1 MSKRCVPLGILLCLG
16 VLILVLFPAQAQA
29 KRKTVRANTIKAL
42 EQATKKLAKTGGII
56 WLGDRTYRLKKSI
69 VIPSHV
75 TIRGKKKT
83 VIDGSLLRG
92 RTAFVTR
99 DTREVHIR
107 WIHFTKMKKGS
118 AIKGIRSRNMRI
130 TDCTFSGGDYG
141 VSFEG
146 CYRPIVSKNT
156 FTKLGQ
162 PVRFTVSRK
171 MVKKTIKRNRRIQ
184 IKKYTKIVKNS
195 ITAQRI
201 KQMKN
206 NTVLKVKHYYVTF
219 SNDGKTKKRLF
230 YYRDKTDNNLYLKPE
245 TRPYRER
252 YTDEPTYRG
261 NTKGYYQLRSYMEQ
275 LEYCGGGT
283 LTLKKGT
290 YCISNAVCIP
300 SNVKIVFEDGVVIRK
315 TKAIYQTELDNHK
328 VIFTFVPP
336 SKAKVKEAIGGY
348 GGTHDVTMTG
358 IGNVVIDCN
367 NKLPGR
373 GMDLGHC
380 RNIVIE
386 NLTFHNQYGS
396 HYIELNS
403 SDHVTVKNCN
413 FWKFRDYKGDTYKEA
428 INIDGTDYAV
438 NGFNHVWSKH
448 DKTICYNIEITGCKF
463 TDLGTAIGSHTY
475 LADQGQQRYHTN
487 IQIRNNIFYGSTNCA
502 IRALNW
508 RNVVIADNSFRDI
521 GIQNGAKNF
530 SIFMGGVVDATVTRN
545 AFANV
550 YVPITVRQQIQ
561 YALERKAGYP
571 VSECLLT
578 DRNWKDMLHTNIIY
592 GAVFKAAVRY
602 TKDLELKQKTLKYF
616 KE

>member
-1 MSKRCVPLGILLCLG
+1 MLLLLP
-16 VLILVLFPAQAQA
+16 VQAQA
-29 KRKTVRANTIKAL
+29 KRRSVQANSVSAL
-42 EQATKKLAKTGGII
+42 EQATKKLEKTGGII
-56 WLGDRTYRLKKSI
+56 WLGNRTYRLKKSI
-69 VIPSHV
+69 MIPSNV
-75 TIRGKKKT
+75 TIRGRKKT
-83 VIDGSLLRG
+83 VIDGSMLKG
-92 RTAFVTR
+92 RTAFVTK
-99 DTREVHIR
+99 DSKEVHVR
-107 WIHFTKMKKGS
+107 WIHFTKMQKGS
-118 AIKGIRSRNMRI
+118 AVKGIRSRNMRI
-130 TDCTFSGGDYG
+130 TDCSFTGGDYG

-146 CYRPIVSKNT
+146 CYRPIVSSNT

-162 PVRFTVSRK
+162 PIRFTISK
-171 MVKKTIKRNRRIQ
+171 KTVKKRAGRRIIKRTVI
-184 IKKYTKIVKNS
+184 TKNS
-195 ITAQRI
+195 ITAKRI
-201 KQMKN
+201 AQMKK
-206 NTVLKVKHYYVTF
+206 NTVKKVTHYYVTF
-219 SNDGKTKKRLF
+219 SNDGKKQKRLF
-230 YYRDKTDNNLYLKPE
+230 YYRDKSDNNLYLRPE

-252 YTDEPTYRG
+252 YTDEDTYRG

-290 YCISNAVCIP
+290 YYISNAVCIP
-300 SNVKIVFEDGVVIRK
+300 SNVKIVFEDGVVIKK

-328 VIFTFVPP
+328 VIFIFVPP
-336 SKAKVKEAIGGY
+336 SKEKKKESVSGY

-373 GMDLGHC
+373 GMDMGHC

-403 SDHVTVKNCN
+403 SQNVIVRNCN

-448 DKTICYNIEITGCKF
+448 DKMVCQNIEITNCKF

-475 LADQGQQRYHTN
+475 VANQGQQCYHTN
-487 IQIRNNIFYGSTNCA
+487 IRITNNVFFGSTNCA

-508 RNVVIADNSFRDI
+508 KNVLIADNSFRDI

-530 SIFMGGVVDATVTRN
+530 SIFMGGVIDATVTRN

-550 YVPITVRQQIQ
+550 YVPVTIRQQIQ
-561 YALERKAGYP
+561 YELERKAGYP
-571 VSECLLT
+571 ISECQITDKNWEDLL
-578 DRNWKDMLHTNIIY
+578 RTNVIY

-602 TKDLELKQKTLKYF
+602 TKDLQLTDKTLKYF
-616 KE
+616 YE

>member
-1 MSKRCVPLGILLCLG
+1 MKRRCVPLGIIAGLG
-16 VLILVLFPAQAQA
+16 VLMLLLLPVQAQA
-29 KRKTVRANTIKAL
+29 KRRSVQANSVSAL
-42 EQATKKLAKTGGII
+42 EQATKKLEKTGGII
-56 WLGDRTYRLKKSI
+56 WLGNRTYRLKKSI
-69 VIPSHV
+69 MIPSNV
-75 TIRGKKKT
+75 TIRGRKKT
-83 VIDGSLLRG
+83 VIDGSMLKG
-92 RTAFVTR
+92 RTAFVTK
-99 DTREVHIR
+99 DSKEVHVR
-107 WIHFTKMKKGS
+107 WIHFTKMQKGS
-118 AIKGIRSRNMRI
+118 AVKGIRSRNMRI
-130 TDCTFSGGDYG
+130 TDCSFTGGDYG

-146 CYRPIVSKNT
+146 CYRPIVSSNT

-162 PVRFTVSRK
+162 PIRFTISK
-171 MVKKTIKRNRRIQ
+171 KTVKKRAGRRIIKRTVI
-184 IKKYTKIVKNS
+184 TKNS
-195 ITAQRI
+195 ITAKRI
-201 KQMKN
+201 AQMKK
-206 NTVLKVKHYYVTF
+206 NTVKKVTHYYVTF
-219 SNDGKTKKRLF
+219 SNDGKKQKRLF
-230 YYRDKTDNNLYLKPE
+230 YYRDKSDNNLYLRPE

-252 YTDEPTYRG
+252 YTDEDTYRG

-290 YCISNAVCIP
+290 YYISNAVCIP
-300 SNVKIVFEDGVVIRK
+300 SNVKIVFEDGVVIKK

-328 VIFTFVPP
+328 VIFIFVPP
-336 SKAKVKEAIGGY
+336 SKEKKKESVSGY

-373 GMDLGHC
+373 GMDMGHC

-403 SDHVTVKNCN
+403 SQNVIVRNCN

-448 DKTICYNIEITGCKF
+448 DKTVCQNIEITNCKF

-475 LADQGQQRYHTN
+475 VANQGQQCYHTN
-487 IQIRNNIFYGSTNCA
+487 IRITNNVFFGSTNCA

-508 RNVVIADNSFRDI
+508 KNVLIADNSFRDI

-530 SIFMGGVVDATVTRN
+530 SIFMGGVIDATVTRN

-550 YVPITVRQQIQ
+550 YVPVTIRQQIQ
-561 YALERKAGYP
+561 YELERKAGYP
-571 VSECLLT
+571 ISECQITDKNWEDLL
-578 DRNWKDMLHTNIIY
+578 RTNVIY

-602 TKDLELKQKTLKYF
+602 TKDLQLTDKTLKYF
-616 KE
+616 YE

>member
-1 MSKRCVPLGILLCLG
+1 MLLLLP
-16 VLILVLFPAQAQA
+16 VQAQA
-29 KRKTVRANTIKAL
+29 KRRSVQANSVSAL
-42 EQATKKLAKTGGII
+42 EQATKKLEKTGGII
-56 WLGDRTYRLKKSI
+56 WLGNRTYRLKKSI
-69 VIPSHV
+69 MIPSNV
-75 TIRGKKKT
+75 TIRGRKKT
-83 VIDGSLLRG
+83 VIDGSMLKG
-92 RTAFVTR
+92 RTAFVTK
-99 DTREVHIR
+99 DSKEVHVR
-107 WIHFTKMKKGS
+107 WIHFTKMQKGS
-118 AIKGIRSRNMRI
+118 AVKGIRSRNMRI
-130 TDCTFSGGDYG
+130 TDCSFTGGDYG

-146 CYRPIVSKNT
+146 CYRPIVSSNT

-162 PVRFTVSRK
+162 PIRFTISK
-171 MVKKTIKRNRRIQ
+171 KTVKKRAGRRIIKRTVI
-184 IKKYTKIVKNS
+184 TKNS
-195 ITAQRI
+195 ITAKRI
-201 KQMKN
+201 AQMKK
-206 NTVLKVKHYYVTF
+206 NTVKKVTHYYVTF
-219 SNDGKTKKRLF
+219 SNDGKKQKRLF
-230 YYRDKTDNNLYLKPE
+230 YYRDKSDNNLYLRPE

-252 YTDEPTYRG
+252 YTDEDTYRG

-290 YCISNAVCIP
+290 YYISNAVCIP
-300 SNVKIVFEDGVVIRK
+300 SNVKIVFEDGVVIKK

-328 VIFTFVPP
+328 VIFIFVPP
-336 SKAKVKEAIGGY
+336 SKEKKKESVSGY

-373 GMDLGHC
+373 GMDMGHC

-403 SDHVTVKNCN
+403 SQNVIVRNCN

-448 DKTICYNIEITGCKF
+448 DKTVCQNIEITNCKF

-475 LADQGQQRYHTN
+475 VANQGQQCYHTN
-487 IQIRNNIFYGSTNCA
+487 IRITNNVFFGSTNCA

-508 RNVVIADNSFRDI
+508 KNVLIADNSFRDI

-530 SIFMGGVVDATVTRN
+530 SIFMGGVIDETVTRN

-550 YVPITVRQQIQ
+550 YVPVTIRQQIQ
-561 YALERKAGYP
+561 YELERKAGYP
-571 VSECLLT
+571 ISECQITDKNWEDLL
-578 DRNWKDMLHTNIIY
+578 RTNVIY

-602 TKDLELKQKTLKYF
+602 TKDLQLTDKTLKYF
-616 KE
+616 YE

>member
-1 MSKRCVPLGILLCLG
+1 MLLLLP
-16 VLILVLFPAQAQA
+16 VQAQA
-29 KRKTVRANTIKAL
+29 KRRSVQANSVSAL
-42 EQATKKLAKTGGII
+42 EQATKKLEKTGGII
-56 WLGDRTYRLKKSI
+56 WLGNRTYRLKKSI
-69 VIPSHV
+69 MIPSNV
-75 TIRGKKKT
+75 TIRGRKKT
-83 VIDGSLLRG
+83 VIDGSMLKG
-92 RTAFVTR
+92 RTAFVTK
-99 DTREVHIR
+99 DSKEVHVR
-107 WIHFTKMKKGS
+107 WIHFTKMQKGS
-118 AIKGIRSRNMRI
+118 AVKGIRSRNMRI
-130 TDCTFSGGDYG
+130 TDCSFTGGDYG

-146 CYRPIVSKNT
+146 CYRPIVSSNT

-162 PVRFTVSRK
+162 PIRFTISK
-171 MVKKTIKRNRRIQ
+171 KTVKKRAGRRIIKRTVI
-184 IKKYTKIVKNS
+184 TKNS
-195 ITAQRI
+195 ITAKRI
-201 KQMKN
+201 AQMKK
-206 NTVLKVKHYYVTF
+206 NTVKKVTHYYVTF
-219 SNDGKTKKRLF
+219 SNDGKKQKRLF
-230 YYRDKTDNNLYLKPE
+230 YYRDKSDNNLYLRPE

-252 YTDEPTYRG
+252 YTDEDTYRG

-290 YCISNAVCIP
+290 YYISNAVCIP
-300 SNVKIVFEDGVVIRK
+300 SNVKIVFEDGVVIKK

-328 VIFTFVPP
+328 VIFIFVPP
-336 SKAKVKEAIGGY
+336 SKEKKKESVSGY

-373 GMDLGHC
+373 GMDMGHC

-403 SDHVTVKNCN
+403 SQNVIVRNCN

-448 DKTICYNIEITGCKF
+448 DKTVCQNIEITNCKF

-475 LADQGQQRYHTN
+475 VANQGQQCYHTN
-487 IQIRNNIFYGSTNCA
+487 IRITNNVFFGSTNCA

-508 RNVVIADNSFRDI
+508 KNVLIADNSFRDI

-530 SIFMGGVVDATVTRN
+530 SIFMGGVIDATVTRN

-550 YVPITVRQQIQ
+550 YVPVTIRQQIQ
-561 YALERKAGYP
+561 HELERKAGYP
-571 VSECLLT
+571 ISECQITDKNWEDLL
-578 DRNWKDMLHTNIIY
+578 RTNVIY

-602 TKDLELKQKTLKYF
+602 TKDLQLTDKTLKYF
-616 KE
+616 YE

>member
-1 MSKRCVPLGILLCLG
+1 MRRRCVPLGIIAGLG
-16 VLILVLFPAQAQA
+16 VLMLLLLPVQAQA
-29 KRKTVRANTIKAL
+29 KRRSVQANSVSVL
-42 EQATKKLAKTGGII
+42 EQATKKLEKTGGII
-56 WLGDRTYRLKKSI
+56 WLGNRTYRLKKSI
-69 VIPSHV
+69 MIPSNV
-75 TIRGKKKT
+75 TIRGRKKT
-83 VIDGSLLRG
+83 VIDGSLLKG

-99 DTREVHIR
+99 DTKEVHVR
-107 WIHFTKMKKGS
+107 WIHFTKMQKGS
-118 AIKGIRSRNMRI
+118 AVKGIRSRNMRI
-130 TDCTFSGGDYG
+130 TDCSFTGGDYG

-146 CYRPIVSKNT
+146 CYRPIVSNNT
-156 FTKLGQ
+156 FTQLGQ
-162 PVRFTVSRK
+162 PIRFTISK
-171 MVKKTIKRNRRIQ
+171 KIVKKRAGRRIIKR
-184 IKKYTKIVKNS
+184 TVIVKNS
-195 ITAQRI
+195 ITAKRI
-201 KQMKN
+201 AQMKN
-206 NTVLKVKHYYVTF
+206 NTVKKVTHYYVTF
-219 SNDGKTKKRLF
+219 SNDGKKQKRLF
-230 YYRDKTDNNLYLKPE
+230 YYRDKSDNNLYLRPE

-252 YTDEPTYRG
+252 YTDEDTYRG

-290 YCISNAVCIP
+290 YYISNAVCIP
-300 SNVKIVFEDGVVIRK
+300 SNVKIVFEDGVVIKK

-328 VIFTFVPP
+328 VIFIFVPP
-336 SKAKVKEAIGGY
+336 SKAKKKEAVSGY

-373 GMDLGHC
+373 GMDMGHC

-403 SDHVTVKNCN
+403 SQNVIVRNCN

-448 DKTICYNIEITGCKF
+448 DKTVCQNVEITNCKF

-475 LADQGQQRYHTN
+475 IANQGQQCYHTN
-487 IQIRNNIFYGSTNCA
+487 IRITNNVFFGSTNCA

-508 RNVVIADNSFRDI
+508 KNVLIADNSFRDI

-530 SIFMGGVVDATVTRN
+530 SIFMGGVIDTTVTRN

-550 YVPITVRQQIQ
+550 YVPVTIRQQVQ
-561 YALERKAGYP
+561 YELERKAGYP
-571 VSECLLT
+571 ISECQITDQNWVDLL
-578 DRNWKDMLHTNIIY
+578 NTNIIY

-602 TKDLELKQKTLKYF
+602 TKDLQLTDKTLKYF
-616 KE
+616 YE

>member
-1 MSKRCVPLGILLCLG
+1 MRRRCVPLGIIAGLG
-16 VLILVLFPAQAQA
+16 VLMLLLLPVQVQA
-29 KRKTVRANTIKAL
+29 KRRSVQANSVSAL
-42 EQATKKLAKTGGII
+42 EQATKKLEKTGGII
-56 WLGDRTYRLKKSI
+56 WLGNRTYRLKKSI
-69 VIPSHV
+69 MIPSNV
-75 TIRGKKKT
+75 TIRGRKKT
-83 VIDGSLLRG
+83 VIDGSMLKG
-92 RTAFVTR
+92 RTAFVTK
-99 DTREVHIR
+99 DSKEVHVR
-107 WIHFTKMKKGS
+107 WIHFTKMQKGS
-118 AIKGIRSRNMRI
+118 AVKGIRSRNMRI
-130 TDCTFSGGDYG
+130 TDCSFTGGDYG

-146 CYRPIVSKNT
+146 CYRPIVSSNT

-162 PVRFTVSRK
+162 PIRFTISK
-171 MVKKTIKRNRRIQ
+171 KTVKKRAGRRIIKRTVI
-184 IKKYTKIVKNS
+184 TKNS
-195 ITAQRI
+195 ITAKRI
-201 KQMKN
+201 AQMKK
-206 NTVLKVKHYYVTF
+206 NTVKKVTHYYVTF
-219 SNDGKTKKRLF
+219 SNDGKKQKRLF
-230 YYRDKTDNNLYLKPE
+230 YYRDKSDNNLYLRPE

-252 YTDEPTYRG
+252 YTDEDTYRG

-290 YCISNAVCIP
+290 YYISNAVCIP
-300 SNVKIVFEDGVVIRK
+300 SNVKIVFEDGVVIKK

-328 VIFTFVPP
+328 VIFIFVPP
-336 SKAKVKEAIGGY
+336 SKEKKKESVSGY

-373 GMDLGHC
+373 GMDMGHC

-403 SDHVTVKNCN
+403 SQNVIVRNCN

-448 DKTICYNIEITGCKF
+448 DKTVCQNIEITNCKF

-475 LADQGQQRYHTN
+475 VANQGQQCYHTN
-487 IQIRNNIFYGSTNCA
+487 IRITNNVFFGSTNCA

-508 RNVVIADNSFRDI
+508 KNVLIADNSFRDI
-521 GIQNGAKNF
+521 GIQNGEKNF
-530 SIFMGGVVDATVTRN
+530 SIFMGGVIDATVTRN

-550 YVPITVRQQIQ
+550 YVPVTIRQQIQ
-561 YALERKAGYP
+561 YELERKAGYP
-571 VSECLLT
+571 ISECQITDKNWEDLLS
-578 DRNWKDMLHTNIIY
+578 TNVIY

-602 TKDLELKQKTLKYF
+602 TKDLQLTDKTLKYF
-616 KE
+616 YE

>member
-1 MSKRCVPLGILLCLG
+1 MRRRCVPLGIIAGLG
-16 VLILVLFPAQAQA
+16 VLMLLLLPVQAQA
-29 KRKTVRANTIKAL
+29 KRRSVQANSVSAL
-42 EQATKKLAKTGGII
+42 EQATKKLEKTGGII
-56 WLGDRTYRLKKSI
+56 WLGNRTYRLKKSI
-69 VIPSHV
+69 MISSNV
-75 TIRGKKKT
+75 TIRGRKKT
-83 VIDGSLLRG
+83 VIDGSMLKG
-92 RTAFVTR
+92 RTAFVTK
-99 DTREVHIR
+99 DSKEVHVR
-107 WIHFTKMKKGS
+107 WIHFTKMQKGS
-118 AIKGIRSRNMRI
+118 AVKGIRSRNMRI
-130 TDCTFSGGDYG
+130 TDCSFTGGDYG

-146 CYRPIVSKNT
+146 CYRPIVSSNT

-162 PVRFTVSRK
+162 PIRFTISK
-171 MVKKTIKRNRRIQ
+171 KTVKKRAGRRIIKRTVI
-184 IKKYTKIVKNS
+184 TKNS
-195 ITAQRI
+195 ITAKRI
-201 KQMKN
+201 AQMKK
-206 NTVLKVKHYYVTF
+206 NTVKKVMHYYVTF
-219 SNDGKTKKRLF
+219 SNDGKKQKRLF
-230 YYRDKTDNNLYLKPE
+230 YYRDKSDNNLYLRPE

-252 YTDEPTYRG
+252 YTDEDTYRG

-290 YCISNAVCIP
+290 YYISNAVCIP
-300 SNVKIVFEDGVVIRK
+300 SNVKIVFEDGVVIKK

-328 VIFTFVPP
+328 VIFIFVPP
-336 SKAKVKEAIGGY
+336 SKEKKKESVSGY

-373 GMDLGHC
+373 GMDMGHC

-403 SDHVTVKNCN
+403 SQNVIVRNCN

-448 DKTICYNIEITGCKF
+448 DKTVCQNIEITNCKF

-475 LADQGQQRYHTN
+475 VANQGQQCYHTN
-487 IQIRNNIFYGSTNCA
+487 IRITNNVFFGSTNCA

-508 RNVVIADNSFRDI
+508 KNVLIADNSFRDI

-530 SIFMGGVVDATVTRN
+530 SIFMGGVIDATVTRN

-550 YVPITVRQQIQ
+550 YVPVTIRQQIQ
-561 YALERKAGYP
+561 YELERKAGYP
-571 VSECLLT
+571 ISECQITDKNWEDLL
-578 DRNWKDMLHTNIIY
+578 RTNVIY

-602 TKDLELKQKTLKYF
+602 TKDLQLTDKTLKYF
-616 KE
+616 YE

>member
-1 MSKRCVPLGILLCLG
+1 MRRRCVPLGIIAGLG
-16 VLILVLFPAQAQA
+16 VLMLLLLPVQAQA
-29 KRKTVRANTIKAL
+29 KRRSVQANSVSAL
-42 EQATKKLAKTGGII
+42 ERATKKLEKTGGII
-56 WLGDRTYRLKKSI
+56 WLGNRTYRLKKSI
-69 VIPSHV
+69 MIPSNV
-75 TIRGKKKT
+75 TIRGRKKT
-83 VIDGSLLRG
+83 VIDGSLLKG
-92 RTAFVTR
+92 RTAFVTK
-99 DTREVHIR
+99 DSKEVHVR
-107 WIHFTKMKKGS
+107 WIYFTKMQKGS
-118 AIKGIRSRNMRI
+118 AVKGIRSRNMRI
-130 TDCTFSGGDYG
+130 TDCSFAGGDYG

-146 CYRPIVSKNT
+146 CYRPIVSNNT

-162 PVRFTVSRK
+162 PIRFTISK
-171 MVKKTIKRNRRIQ
+171 KTVKKRAGRRIIKRTVI
-184 IKKYTKIVKNS
+184 TKNS
-195 ITAQRI
+195 ITAKRI
-201 KQMKN
+201 AQMKN
-206 NTVLKVKHYYVTF
+206 NTVKKVTHYYVTF
-219 SNDGKTKKRLF
+219 SNDGKKQKRLF
-230 YYRDKTDNNLYLKPE
+230 YYRDKSDNNLYLRPE

-252 YTDEPTYRG
+252 YTDEDTYRG

-290 YCISNAVCIP
+290 YYISNAVCIP
-300 SNVKIVFEDGVVIRK
+300 SNVKIVFEDGVVIKK

-328 VIFTFVPP
+328 VIFIFVPP
-336 SKAKVKEAIGGY
+336 SKAKKKESVSGY

-373 GMDLGHC
+373 GMDMGHC

-403 SDHVTVKNCN
+403 SQNVIVRNCN

-448 DKTICYNIEITGCKF
+448 DKTVCQNIEITNCKF

-475 LADQGQQRYHTN
+475 VANQGQQCYHTN
-487 IQIRNNIFYGSTNCA
+487 IRITDNVFFGSTNCA

-508 RNVVIADNSFRDI
+508 RNVLIADNSFRDI

-530 SIFMGGVVDATVTRN
+530 SIFMGGVIDATVTRN

-550 YVPITVRQQIQ
+550 YVPVTIRQQIQ
-561 YALERKAGYP
+561 YELERKAGYP
-571 VSECLLT
+571 ISECQITDKNWEDLLS
-578 DRNWKDMLHTNIIY
+578 TNVIY

-602 TKDLELKQKTLKYF
+602 TKDLQLTDKTLKYF
-616 KE
+616 YE

>member
-1 MSKRCVPLGILLCLG
+1 MRRRCVPLGIIAGLG
-16 VLILVLFPAQAQA
+16 VLMLLLLPVQAQA
-29 KRKTVRANTIKAL
+29 KRRSVQANSVSAL
-42 EQATKKLAKTGGII
+42 ERATKKLEKTGGII
-56 WLGDRTYRLKKSI
+56 WLGNRTYRLKKSI
-69 VIPSHV
+69 MIPSNV
-75 TIRGKKKT
+75 TIRGRKKT
-83 VIDGSLLRG
+83 VIDGSLLKG
-92 RTAFVTR
+92 RTAFVTK
-99 DTREVHIR
+99 DSKEVHVR
-107 WIHFTKMKKGS
+107 WIYFTKMQKGS
-118 AIKGIRSRNMRI
+118 AVKGIRSRNMRI
-130 TDCTFSGGDYG
+130 TDCSFTGGDYG

-146 CYRPIVSKNT
+146 CYRPIVSSNT

-162 PVRFTVSRK
+162 PIRFTISK
-171 MVKKTIKRNRRIQ
+171 KIVKKRAGRRIIKRMVI
-184 IKKYTKIVKNS
+184 TKNS
-195 ITAQRI
+195 ITAKRI
-201 KQMKN
+201 AQMKK
-206 NTVLKVKHYYVTF
+206 NTVKKVTHYYVTF
-219 SNDGKTKKRLF
+219 CNDGKKQKRLF
-230 YYRDKTDNNLYLKPE
+230 YYRDKSDNNLYLRPE

-252 YTDEPTYRG
+252 YTDEDTYRG

-290 YCISNAVCIP
+290 YYISNAVCIP
-300 SNVKIVFEDGVVIRK
+300 SNVKIVFEDGVVIKK

-328 VIFTFVPP
+328 VIFIFVPP
-336 SKAKVKEAIGGY
+336 SKAKKKESVSGY

-373 GMDLGHC
+373 GMDMGHC

-403 SDHVTVKNCN
+403 SQNVIVRNCN
-413 FWKFRDYKGDTYKEA
+413 FWRFRDYKGDTYKEA

-448 DKTICYNIEITGCKF
+448 DKTVCQNIEITNCKF

-475 LADQGQQRYHTN
+475 VANQGQQCYHTN
-487 IQIRNNIFYGSTNCA
+487 IRITNNVFFGSTNCA

-508 RNVVIADNSFRDI
+508 RNVLIADNSFRDI

-530 SIFMGGVVDATVTRN
+530 SIFMAGVIDATVTRN

-550 YVPITVRQQIQ
+550 YVPVTIRQQIQ
-561 YALERKAGYP
+561 YELERKAGYP
-571 VSECLLT
+571 ISECQITDKNWEDLL
-578 DRNWKDMLHTNIIY
+578 RTNVIY

-602 TKDLELKQKTLKYF
+602 TKDLQLTDKTLKYF
-616 KE
+616 YE

>member
-1 MSKRCVPLGILLCLG
+1 MLLLLP
-16 VLILVLFPAQAQA
+16 VQAQA
-29 KRKTVRANTIKAL
+29 KRRSVQANSVSAL
-42 EQATKKLAKTGGII
+42 EQATKKLEKTGGII
-56 WLGDRTYRLKKSI
+56 WLGNRTYRLKKSI
-69 VIPSHV
+69 MIPSNV
-75 TIRGKKKT
+75 TIRGRKKT
-83 VIDGSLLRG
+83 VIDGSMLKG
-92 RTAFVTR
+92 RTAFVTK
-99 DTREVHIR
+99 DSKEVHVR
-107 WIHFTKMKKGS
+107 WIHFTKMQKES
-118 AIKGIRSRNMRI
+118 AVKGIRSRNMRI
-130 TDCTFSGGDYG
+130 TDCSFTGGDYG

-146 CYRPIVSKNT
+146 CYRPIVSSNT

-162 PVRFTVSRK
+162 PIRFTISK
-171 MVKKTIKRNRRIQ
+171 KTVKKRAGRRIIKRTVI
-184 IKKYTKIVKNS
+184 TKNS
-195 ITAQRI
+195 ITAKRI
-201 KQMKN
+201 AQMKK
-206 NTVLKVKHYYVTF
+206 NTVKKVTHYYVTF
-219 SNDGKTKKRLF
+219 SNDGKKQKRLF
-230 YYRDKTDNNLYLKPE
+230 YYRDKSDNNLYLRPE

-252 YTDEPTYRG
+252 YTDEDTYHG

-290 YCISNAVCIP
+290 YYISNAVCIP
-300 SNVKIVFEDGVVIRK
+300 SNVKIVFEDGVVIKK

-328 VIFTFVPP
+328 VIFIFVPP
-336 SKAKVKEAIGGY
+336 SKEKKKESVSGY

-373 GMDLGHC
+373 GMDMGHC

-403 SDHVTVKNCN
+403 SQNVIVRNCN

-448 DKTICYNIEITGCKF
+448 DKTVCQNIEITNCKF

-475 LADQGQQRYHTN
+475 VANQGQQCYHTN
-487 IQIRNNIFYGSTNCA
+487 IRITNNVFFGSTNCA

-508 RNVVIADNSFRDI
+508 KNVLIADNSFRDI

-530 SIFMGGVVDATVTRN
+530 SIFMGGVIDATVTRN

-550 YVPITVRQQIQ
+550 YVPVTIRQQIQ
-561 YALERKAGYP
+561 YELERKAGYP
-571 VSECLLT
+571 ISECQITDKNWEDLL
-578 DRNWKDMLHTNIIY
+578 RTNVIY

-602 TKDLELKQKTLKYF
+602 TKDLQLTDKTLKYF
-616 KE
+616 YE

>member
-1 MSKRCVPLGILLCLG
+1 MLLLLP
-16 VLILVLFPAQAQA
+16 VQAQA
-29 KRKTVRANTIKAL
+29 KRRSVQANSVSAL
-42 EQATKKLAKTGGII
+42 ERATKKLEKTGGII
-56 WLGDRTYRLKKSI
+56 WLGNRTYRLKKSI
-69 VIPSHV
+69 MIPSNV
-75 TIRGKKKT
+75 TIRGRKKT
-83 VIDGSLLRG
+83 VIDGSLLKG
-92 RTAFVTR
+92 RTAFVTK
-99 DTREVHIR
+99 DSKEVHVR
-107 WIHFTKMKKGS
+107 WIHFTKMQKGS
-118 AIKGIRSRNMRI
+118 AVKGIRSRNMRI
-130 TDCTFSGGDYG
+130 TDCSFAGGDYG

-146 CYRPIVSKNT
+146 CYRPIVSSNT
-156 FTKLGQ
+156 FILLGQ
-162 PVRFTVSRK
+162 PIRFTISK
-171 MVKKTIKRNRRIQ
+171 KTVKKRAGRRIIKR
-184 IKKYTKIVKNS
+184 TVIVKNS
-195 ITAQRI
+195 ITAKRI
-201 KQMKN
+201 AQMKN
-206 NTVLKVKHYYVTF
+206 NTVKKVTHYYVTF
-219 SNDGKTKKRLF
+219 SNDGKKQKRLF
-230 YYRDKTDNNLYLKPE
+230 YYRDRSDNNLYLRPE

-252 YTDEPTYRG
+252 YTDEDTYRG

-290 YCISNAVCIP
+290 YYISNAVCIP
-300 SNVKIVFEDGVVIRK
+300 SNVKIVFEDGVVIKK

-328 VIFTFVPP
+328 VIFIFVPP
-336 SKAKVKEAIGGY
+336 SKAKKKESVSGY

-373 GMDLGHC
+373 GMDMGHC

-403 SDHVTVKNCN
+403 SQNVIVRNCN
-413 FWKFRDYKGDTYKEA
+413 FWRFRDYKGDTYKEA

-448 DKTICYNIEITGCKF
+448 DKTVCQNIEITNCKF

-475 LADQGQQRYHTN
+475 VANQGQQCYHTN
-487 IQIRNNIFYGSTNCA
+487 IRITNNVFFGSTNCA

-508 RNVVIADNSFRDI
+508 RNVLIADNSFRDI

-530 SIFMGGVVDATVTRN
+530 SIFMAGVIDATVTRN

-550 YVPITVRQQIQ
+550 YVPVTIRQQIQ
-561 YALERKAGYP
+561 YELERKAGYP
-571 VSECLLT
+571 ISECQITDKNWEDLL
-578 DRNWKDMLHTNIIY
+578 RTNVIY

-602 TKDLELKQKTLKYF
+602 TKDLQLTDKTLKYF
-616 KE
+616 YE

>member
-1 MSKRCVPLGILLCLG
+1 MLLLLP
-16 VLILVLFPAQAQA
+16 VQAQA
-29 KRKTVRANTIKAL
+29 KRRSVRANSVSAL
-42 EQATKKLAKTGGII
+42 EQATKKLKKTGGII
-56 WLGDRTYRLKKSI
+56 WLGNRTYRLKKSI
-69 VIPSHV
+69 MIPTNV
-75 TIRGKKKT
+75 TIRGRKKT
-83 VIDGSLLRG
+83 VIDGSLLKG
-92 RTAFVTR
+92 RTAFVTK
-99 DTREVHIR
+99 DSKEVHVR
-107 WIHFTKMKKGS
+107 WIHFTKMQKGS
-118 AIKGIRSRNMRI
+118 AVKGIRSRNMRI
-130 TDCTFSGGDYG
+130 TDCSFTGGDYG

-146 CYRPIVSKNT
+146 CYRPIVSSNT

-162 PVRFTVSRK
+162 PIRFTISK
-171 MVKKTIKRNRRIQ
+171 KTVKKRAGRRLIKRTVI
-184 IKKYTKIVKNS
+184 TKNS
-195 ITAQRI
+195 ITAKRI
-201 KQMKN
+201 AQMKN
-206 NTVLKVKHYYVTF
+206 NTVKKVTHYYVTF
-219 SNDGKTKKRLF
+219 SNDGKKQKRLF
-230 YYRDKTDNNLYLKPE
+230 YYRDKSDNNLYLRPE

-252 YTDEPTYRG
+252 YTDEDTYRG

-290 YCISNAVCIP
+290 YYISNAVCIP
-300 SNVKIVFEDGVVIRK
+300 SNVKIVFEDGVVIKK

-328 VIFTFVPP
+328 VIFIFVPP
-336 SKAKVKEAIGGY
+336 SKAKKKESVSGY

-373 GMDLGHC
+373 GMDMGHC

-403 SDHVTVKNCN
+403 SQNVIVRNCN

-448 DKTICYNIEITGCKF
+448 DKTVCQNIEITNCKF

-475 LADQGQQRYHTN
+475 VANQGQQCYHTN
-487 IQIRNNIFYGSTNCA
+487 IRITDNVFFGSTNCA

-508 RNVVIADNSFRDI
+508 RNVLIADNSFRDI

-530 SIFMGGVVDATVTRN
+530 SIFMGGVIDATVTRN

-550 YVPITVRQQIQ
+550 YVPVTIRQQIQ
-561 YALERKAGYP
+561 YELERKAGYP
-571 VSECLLT
+571 ISECQITDKNWEDLLS
-578 DRNWKDMLHTNIIY
+578 TNVIY

-602 TKDLELKQKTLKYF
+602 TKDLQLTDKTLKYF
-616 KE
+616 NE

>member
-1 MSKRCVPLGILLCLG
+1 MLLLLP
-16 VLILVLFPAQAQA
+16 VQAQA
-29 KRKTVRANTIKAL
+29 KRRSVQANSVSTL
-42 EQATKKLAKTGGII
+42 EQATKKLEKTGGII
-56 WLGDRTYRLKKSI
+56 WLGNRTYRLKKSI
-69 VIPSHV
+69 MIPSNV
-75 TIRGKKKT
+75 TIRGRKKT
-83 VIDGSLLRG
+83 VIDGSMLKG
-92 RTAFVTR
+92 RTAFVTK
-99 DTREVHIR
+99 DSKEVHVR
-107 WIHFTKMKKGS
+107 WIHFTKMQKGS
-118 AIKGIRSRNMRI
+118 AVKGIRSRNMRI
-130 TDCTFSGGDYG
+130 TDCSFTGGDYG

-146 CYRPIVSKNT
+146 CYRPIVSSNT

-162 PVRFTVSRK
+162 PIRFTISK
-171 MVKKTIKRNRRIQ
+171 KTVKKRAGRRIIKRTVI
-184 IKKYTKIVKNS
+184 TKNS
-195 ITAQRI
+195 ITAKRI
-201 KQMKN
+201 AQMKK
-206 NTVLKVKHYYVTF
+206 NTVKKVTHYYVTF
-219 SNDGKTKKRLF
+219 SNDGKKQKRLF
-230 YYRDKTDNNLYLKPE
+230 YYRDKSDNNLYLRPE
-245 TRPYRER
+245 TRPYREW
-252 YTDEPTYRG
+252 YTDEDTYRG

-290 YCISNAVCIP
+290 YYISNAVCIP
-300 SNVKIVFEDGVVIRK
+300 SNVKIVFEDGVVIKK

-328 VIFTFVPP
+328 VIFIFVPP
-336 SKAKVKEAIGGY
+336 SKEKKKESVSGY

-373 GMDLGHC
+373 GMDMGHC

-403 SDHVTVKNCN
+403 SQNVIVRNCN

-448 DKTICYNIEITGCKF
+448 DKTVCQNIEITNCKF

-475 LADQGQQRYHTN
+475 VANQGQQCYHTN
-487 IQIRNNIFYGSTNCA
+487 IRITNNVFFGSTNCA

-508 RNVVIADNSFRDI
+508 KNVLIADNSFRDI

-530 SIFMGGVVDATVTRN
+530 SIFMGGVIDATVTRN

-550 YVPITVRQQIQ
+550 YVPVTIRQQIQ
-561 YALERKAGYP
+561 YELERKAGYP
-571 VSECLLT
+571 ISECQITDKNWEDLL
-578 DRNWKDMLHTNIIY
+578 RTNVIY

-602 TKDLELKQKTLKYF
+602 TKDLQLTDKTLKYF
-616 KE
+616 YE

>member
-1 MSKRCVPLGILLCLG
+1 MLLLLP
-16 VLILVLFPAQAQA
+16 VQAQA
-29 KRKTVRANTIKAL
+29 KRRSVQANSVSAL
-42 EQATKKLAKTGGII
+42 EQATKKLEKTGGII
-56 WLGDRTYRLKKSI
+56 WLGNRTYRLKKSI
-69 VIPSHV
+69 MIPSNV
-75 TIRGKKKT
+75 TIRGRKKT
-83 VIDGSLLRG
+83 VIDGSLLKG
-92 RTAFVTR
+92 RTAFVTK
-99 DTREVHIR
+99 DSKEVHVR
-107 WIHFTKMKKGS
+107 WIHFTKMQKGS
-118 AIKGIRSRNMRI
+118 AVKGIRSRNMRI
-130 TDCTFSGGDYG
+130 TDCSFTGGDYG

-146 CYRPIVSKNT
+146 CYRPIVSNNT

-162 PVRFTVSRK
+162 PIRFTISK
-171 MVKKTIKRNRRIQ
+171 KTVKKRAGRRLIKRTVI
-184 IKKYTKIVKNS
+184 TKNS
-195 ITAQRI
+195 ITAKRI
-201 KQMKN
+201 AQMKK
-206 NTVLKVKHYYVTF
+206 NTVKKVTHYYVTF
-219 SNDGKTKKRLF
+219 SNDGKKQKRLF
-230 YYRDKTDNNLYLKPE
+230 YYRDKSDNNLYLRPE

-252 YTDEPTYRG
+252 YTDEDTYRG

-290 YCISNAVCIP
+290 YYISNAVCIP
-300 SNVKIVFEDGVVIRK
+300 SNVKIVFEDGVVIKK

-328 VIFTFVPP
+328 VIFIFVPP
-336 SKAKVKEAIGGY
+336 SKAKKKESVSGY

-373 GMDLGHC
+373 GMDMGHC

-403 SDHVTVKNCN
+403 SQNVIVRNCN

-448 DKTICYNIEITGCKF
+448 DKTVCQNIEITNCKF

-475 LADQGQQRYHTN
+475 VANQGQQCYHTN
-487 IQIRNNIFYGSTNCA
+487 IRITDNVFFGSTNCA

-508 RNVVIADNSFRDI
+508 RNVLIADNSFRDI

-530 SIFMGGVVDATVTRN
+530 SIFMGGVIDATVTRN

-550 YVPITVRQQIQ
+550 YVPVTIRQQIQ
-561 YALERKAGYP
+561 YELERKAGYP
-571 VSECLLT
+571 ISECQITDKNWEDLLS
-578 DRNWKDMLHTNIIY
+578 TNVIY

-602 TKDLELKQKTLKYF
+602 TKDLQLTDKTLKYF
-616 KE
+616 NE

>member
-1 MSKRCVPLGILLCLG
+1 MLLLLP
-16 VLILVLFPAQAQA
+16 VQAQA
-29 KRKTVRANTIKAL
+29 KRRSVQANSVSAL
-42 EQATKKLAKTGGII
+42 EQATKKLEKTGGII
-56 WLGDRTYRLKKSI
+56 WLGNRTYRLKKSI
-69 VIPSHV
+69 MIPSNV
-75 TIRGKKKT
+75 TIRGRKKT
-83 VIDGSLLRG
+83 VIDGSMLKG
-92 RTAFVTR
+92 RTTFVTK
-99 DTREVHIR
+99 DSKEVHVR
-107 WIHFTKMKKGS
+107 WIHFTKMQKGS
-118 AIKGIRSRNMRI
+118 AVKGIRSRNMRI
-130 TDCTFSGGDYG
+130 TDCSFTGGDYG

-146 CYRPIVSKNT
+146 CYRPIVSSNT

-162 PVRFTVSRK
+162 PIRFTISK
-171 MVKKTIKRNRRIQ
+171 KTVKKRAGRRIIKRTVIA
-184 IKKYTKIVKNS
+184 KNS
-195 ITAQRI
+195 ITAKRI
-201 KQMKN
+201 AQMKK
-206 NTVLKVKHYYVTF
+206 NTVKKVTHYYVTF
-219 SNDGKTKKRLF
+219 SNDGKKQKRLF
-230 YYRDKTDNNLYLKPE
+230 YYRDKSDNNLYLRPE
-245 TRPYRER
+245 TRPYRGR
-252 YTDEPTYRG
+252 YTDEDTYRG

-290 YCISNAVCIP
+290 YYISNAVCIP
-300 SNVKIVFEDGVVIRK
+300 SNVKIVFEDGVVIKK

-328 VIFTFVPP
+328 VIFIFVPP
-336 SKAKVKEAIGGY
+336 SKEKKKESVSGY

-373 GMDLGHC
+373 GMDMGHC

-403 SDHVTVKNCN
+403 SQNVIVRNCN

-448 DKTICYNIEITGCKF
+448 DKTVCQNIEITNCKF

-475 LADQGQQRYHTN
+475 VANQGQQCYHTN
-487 IQIRNNIFYGSTNCA
+487 IRITNNVFFGSTNCA

-508 RNVVIADNSFRDI
+508 KNVLIADNSFRDI

-530 SIFMGGVVDATVTRN
+530 SIFMGGVIDATVTRN

-550 YVPITVRQQIQ
+550 YVPVTIRQQIQ
-561 YALERKAGYP
+561 YELERKAGYP
-571 VSECLLT
+571 ISECQITDKNWEDLL
-578 DRNWKDMLHTNIIY
+578 RTNVIY

-602 TKDLELKQKTLKYF
+602 TKDLQLTDKTLKYF
-616 KE
+616 YE

>member
-1 MSKRCVPLGILLCLG
+1 MLLLLP
-16 VLILVLFPAQAQA
+16 VQAQA
-29 KRKTVRANTIKAL
+29 KRRSVQANSVSAL
-42 EQATKKLAKTGGII
+42 EQATKKLEKTGGII
-56 WLGDRTYRLKKSI
+56 WLGNRTYRLKKSI
-69 VIPSHV
+69 MIPSNV
-75 TIRGKKKT
+75 TIRGRKKT
-83 VIDGSLLRG
+83 VIDGSMLKG
-92 RTAFVTR
+92 RTAFVTK
-99 DTREVHIR
+99 DSKEVHVR
-107 WIHFTKMKKGS
+107 WIHFTKMQKGS
-118 AIKGIRSRNMRI
+118 AVKGIRSRNMRI
-130 TDCTFSGGDYG
+130 TDCSFTGGDYG

-146 CYRPIVSKNT
+146 CYRPIVSSNT

-162 PVRFTVSRK
+162 PIRFTISK
-171 MVKKTIKRNRRIQ
+171 KTVKKRAGRRIIKRTVI
-184 IKKYTKIVKNS
+184 TKNS
-195 ITAQRI
+195 ITAKRI
-201 KQMKN
+201 AQMKK
-206 NTVLKVKHYYVTF
+206 NTVKKVTHYYVTF
-219 SNDGKTKKRLF
+219 SNDGKKQKRLF
-230 YYRDKTDNNLYLKPE
+230 YYRDKSDNNLYLRPE

-252 YTDEPTYRG
+252 YTDEDTYRG

-290 YCISNAVCIP
+290 YYISNAVCIP
-300 SNVKIVFEDGVVIRK
+300 SNVKIVFEDGVVIKK

-328 VIFTFVPP
+328 VIFIFVPP
-336 SKAKVKEAIGGY
+336 SKEKKKESVSGY

-373 GMDLGHC
+373 GMDMGHC

-403 SDHVTVKNCN
+403 SQNVIVRNCN

-448 DKTICYNIEITGCKF
+448 DKTVCQNIEITNCKF

-475 LADQGQQRYHTN
+475 VANQGQQCYHTN
-487 IQIRNNIFYGSTNCA
+487 IRITNNVFFGSTNCA

-508 RNVVIADNSFRDI
+508 KNVLIADNSFRDI

-530 SIFMGGVVDATVTRN
+530 SIFMGGVIDATVTRN

-550 YVPITVRQQIQ
+550 YVPVTIR
-561 YALERKAGYP
+561 
-571 VSECLLT
+571 
-578 DRNWKDMLHTNIIY
+578 
-592 GAVFKAAVRY
+592 AADSV
-602 TKDLELKQKTLKYF
+602 
-616 KE
+616 

>member
-1 MSKRCVPLGILLCLG
+1 MLLLLP
-16 VLILVLFPAQAQA
+16 VQAQA
-29 KRKTVRANTIKAL
+29 KRRSVQANSVSAL
-42 EQATKKLAKTGGII
+42 EQATKKLEKTGGII
-56 WLGDRTYRLKKSI
+56 WLGNRTYRLKKSI
-69 VIPSHV
+69 MIPSNV
-75 TIRGKKKT
+75 TIRGRKKT
-83 VIDGSLLRG
+83 VIDGSMLKG
-92 RTAFVTR
+92 RTAFVTK
-99 DTREVHIR
+99 DSKEVHVR
-107 WIHFTKMKKGS
+107 WIHFTKMQKGS
-118 AIKGIRSRNMRI
+118 AVKGIRSRNMRI
-130 TDCTFSGGDYG
+130 TDCSFTGVDYG

-146 CYRPIVSKNT
+146 CYRPIVSSNT

-162 PVRFTVSRK
+162 PIRFTISK
-171 MVKKTIKRNRRIQ
+171 KTVKKRAGRRIIKRTVI
-184 IKKYTKIVKNS
+184 TKNS
-195 ITAQRI
+195 ITAKRI
-201 KQMKN
+201 AQMKK
-206 NTVLKVKHYYVTF
+206 NTVKKVTHYYVTF
-219 SNDGKTKKRLF
+219 SNDGKKQKRLF
-230 YYRDKTDNNLYLKPE
+230 YYRDKSDNNLYLRPE

-252 YTDEPTYRG
+252 YTDEDTYRG

-290 YCISNAVCIP
+290 YYISNAVCIP
-300 SNVKIVFEDGVVIRK
+300 SNVKIVFEDGVVIKK

-328 VIFTFVPP
+328 VIFIFVPP
-336 SKAKVKEAIGGY
+336 SKEKKKESVSGY

-373 GMDLGHC
+373 GMDMGHC

-403 SDHVTVKNCN
+403 SQNVIVRNCN

-448 DKTICYNIEITGCKF
+448 DKTVCQNIEITNCKF

-475 LADQGQQRYHTN
+475 VANQGQQCYHTN
-487 IQIRNNIFYGSTNCA
+487 IRSTNNVFFGSTNCA

-508 RNVVIADNSFRDI
+508 KNVLIADNSFRDI

-530 SIFMGGVVDATVTRN
+530 SIFMGGVIDATVTRN

-550 YVPITVRQQIQ
+550 YVPVTIRQQIQ
-561 YALERKAGYP
+561 YELERKAGYP
-571 VSECLLT
+571 ISECQITDKNWEDLL
-578 DRNWKDMLHTNIIY
+578 RTNVIY
-592 GAVFKAAVRY
+592 GAVFKEAVRY
-602 TKDLELKQKTLKYF
+602 TKDLQLTDKTLKYF
-616 KE
+616 YE

>member
-1 MSKRCVPLGILLCLG
+1 MLLLLP
-16 VLILVLFPAQAQA
+16 VQAQA
-29 KRKTVRANTIKAL
+29 KRRSVQANSVSAL
-42 EQATKKLAKTGGII
+42 EQATKKLEKTGGII
-56 WLGDRTYRLKKSI
+56 WLGNRTYRLKKSI
-69 VIPSHV
+69 MIPSNI
-75 TIRGKKKT
+75 TIRGRKKT
-83 VIDGSLLRG
+83 VIDGSMLKG
-92 RTAFVTR
+92 RTAFVTK
-99 DTREVHIR
+99 DSKEVHVR
-107 WIHFTKMKKGS
+107 WIHFTKMQKGS
-118 AIKGIRSRNMRI
+118 AVKGIRSRNMRI
-130 TDCTFSGGDYG
+130 TDCSFTGGDYG

-146 CYRPIVSKNT
+146 CYRPIVSSNT

-162 PVRFTVSRK
+162 PIRFTISK
-171 MVKKTIKRNRRIQ
+171 KTVKKRAGRRIIKRTVI
-184 IKKYTKIVKNS
+184 TKNS
-195 ITAQRI
+195 ITAKRI
-201 KQMKN
+201 AQMKK
-206 NTVLKVKHYYVTF
+206 NTVKKVTHYYVTF
-219 SNDGKTKKRLF
+219 SNDGKKQKRLF
-230 YYRDKTDNNLYLKPE
+230 YYRDKSDNNLYLRPE

-252 YTDEPTYRG
+252 YTDEDTYRG

-290 YCISNAVCIP
+290 YYISNAVCIP
-300 SNVKIVFEDGVVIRK
+300 SNVKIVFEDGVVIKK

-328 VIFTFVPP
+328 VIFIFVPP
-336 SKAKVKEAIGGY
+336 SKEKKKESVSGY

-373 GMDLGHC
+373 GMDMGHC

-403 SDHVTVKNCN
+403 SQNVIVRNCN
-413 FWKFRDYKGDTYKEA
+413 FWRFRDYKGDTYKEA

-448 DKTICYNIEITGCKF
+448 DKTVCQNIEITNCKF

-475 LADQGQQRYHTN
+475 VANQGQQCYHTN
-487 IQIRNNIFYGSTNCA
+487 IRITNNVFFGSTNCA

-508 RNVVIADNSFRDI
+508 KNVLIADNSFRDI

-530 SIFMGGVVDATVTRN
+530 SIFMGGVIDATVTRN

-550 YVPITVRQQIQ
+550 YVPVTIRQQIQ
-561 YALERKAGYP
+561 YELERKAGYP
-571 VSECLLT
+571 ISECQITDKNWEDLL
-578 DRNWKDMLHTNIIY
+578 RTNVIY

-602 TKDLELKQKTLKYF
+602 TKDLQLTDKTLKYF
-616 KE
+616 YE

>member
-1 MSKRCVPLGILLCLG
+1 MRRRCVPLGIIAGLG
-16 VLILVLFPAQAQA
+16 VLMLLLLPVQAQA
-29 KRKTVRANTIKAL
+29 KRRSVQANSVSAL
-42 EQATKKLAKTGGII
+42 ERATKKLEKTGGII
-56 WLGDRTYRLKKSI
+56 WLGNRTYRLKKSI
-69 VIPSHV
+69 MIPSNV
-75 TIRGKKKT
+75 TIRGRKKT
-83 VIDGSLLRG
+83 VIDGSRLKG
-92 RTAFVTR
+92 RTAFVTK
-99 DTREVHIR
+99 DSKEVHVR
-107 WIHFTKMKKGS
+107 WIHFTKMQKGS
-118 AIKGIRSRNMRI
+118 AVKGIRSRNMRI
-130 TDCTFSGGDYG
+130 TDCSFAGGDYG

-146 CYRPIVSKNT
+146 CYRPIVSSNT
-156 FTKLGQ
+156 FILLGQ
-162 PVRFTVSRK
+162 PIRFTISK
-171 MVKKTIKRNRRIQ
+171 KTVKKRAGRRIIKR
-184 IKKYTKIVKNS
+184 TVIVKNS
-195 ITAQRI
+195 ITAKRI
-201 KQMKN
+201 AQMKN
-206 NTVLKVKHYYVTF
+206 NTVKKVTHYYVTF
-219 SNDGKTKKRLF
+219 SNDGKKQKRLF
-230 YYRDKTDNNLYLKPE
+230 YYRDRSDNNLYLRPE

-252 YTDEPTYRG
+252 YTDEDTYRG

-290 YCISNAVCIP
+290 YYISNAVCIP
-300 SNVKIVFEDGVVIRK
+300 SNVKIVFEDGVVIKK

-328 VIFTFVPP
+328 VIFIFVPP
-336 SKAKVKEAIGGY
+336 SKAKKKESVSGY

-373 GMDLGHC
+373 GMDMGHC

-403 SDHVTVKNCN
+403 SQNVIVRNCN
-413 FWKFRDYKGDTYKEA
+413 FWRFRDYKGDTYKEA

-448 DKTICYNIEITGCKF
+448 DKTVCQNIEITNCKF

-475 LADQGQQRYHTN
+475 VANQGQQCYHTN
-487 IQIRNNIFYGSTNCA
+487 IRITNNVFFGSTNCA

-508 RNVVIADNSFRDI
+508 RNVLIADNSFRDI

-530 SIFMGGVVDATVTRN
+530 SIFMAGVIDATVTRN

-550 YVPITVRQQIQ
+550 YVPVTIRQQIQ
-561 YALERKAGYP
+561 YELERKAGYP
-571 VSECLLT
+571 ISECQITDKNWEDLL
-578 DRNWKDMLHTNIIY
+578 RTNVIY

-602 TKDLELKQKTLKYF
+602 TKDLQLTDKTLKYF
-616 KE
+616 YE

>member
-1 MSKRCVPLGILLCLG
+1 M
-16 VLILVLFPAQAQA
+16 
-29 KRKTVRANTIKAL
+29 
-42 EQATKKLAKTGGII
+42 
-56 WLGDRTYRLKKSI
+56 
-69 VIPSHV
+69 
-75 TIRGKKKT
+75 
-83 VIDGSLLRG
+83 
-92 RTAFVTR
+92 
-99 DTREVHIR
+99 
-107 WIHFTKMKKGS
+107 
-118 AIKGIRSRNMRI
+118 
-130 TDCTFSGGDYG
+130 
-141 VSFEG
+141 
-146 CYRPIVSKNT
+146 
-156 FTKLGQ
+156 
-162 PVRFTVSRK
+162 
-171 MVKKTIKRNRRIQ
+171 
-184 IKKYTKIVKNS
+184 
-195 ITAQRI
+195 
-201 KQMKN
+201 
-206 NTVLKVKHYYVTF
+206 
-219 SNDGKTKKRLF
+219 
-230 YYRDKTDNNLYLKPE
+230 
-245 TRPYRER
+245 
-252 YTDEPTYRG
+252 
-261 NTKGYYQLRSYMEQ
+261 
-275 LEYCGGGT
+275 
-283 LTLKKGT
+283 
-290 YCISNAVCIP
+290 
-300 SNVKIVFEDGVVIRK
+300 IRK

-328 VIFTFVPP
+328 VIFIFVPP

-413 FWKFRDYKGDTYKEA
+413 FWKFCDYKGDTYKEA

-438 NGFNHVWSKH
+438 NGFNHIWSKH

-487 IQIRNNIFYGSTNCA
+487 IQIKNNIFYGSTNCA

-578 DRNWKDMLHTNIIY
+578 DQNWKDMLHTNIIY

>member
-1 MSKRCVPLGILLCLG
+1 MLLLLP
-16 VLILVLFPAQAQA
+16 VQAQA
-29 KRKTVRANTIKAL
+29 KRRSVQANSVSAL
-42 EQATKKLAKTGGII
+42 EQATKKLEKTGGII
-56 WLGDRTYRLKKSI
+56 WLGNRTYRLKKSI
-69 VIPSHV
+69 MIPSNV
-75 TIRGKKKT
+75 TIRGRKKT
-83 VIDGSLLRG
+83 VIDGSMLKG
-92 RTAFVTR
+92 RTAFVTK
-99 DTREVHIR
+99 DSKEVHVR
-107 WIHFTKMKKGS
+107 WIHFTKMQKGS
-118 AIKGIRSRNMRI
+118 AVKGIRSRNMRI
-130 TDCTFSGGDYG
+130 TDCSFTGGDYG

-146 CYRPIVSKNT
+146 CYRPIVSSNT

-162 PVRFTVSRK
+162 PIRFTISK
-171 MVKKTIKRNRRIQ
+171 KTVKKRAGRRIIKRTVI
-184 IKKYTKIVKNS
+184 TKNS
-195 ITAQRI
+195 ITAKRI
-201 KQMKN
+201 AQMKK
-206 NTVLKVKHYYVTF
+206 NTVKKVTHYYVTF
-219 SNDGKTKKRLF
+219 SNDGKKQKRLF
-230 YYRDKTDNNLYLKPE
+230 YYRDKSDNNLYLRPE

-252 YTDEPTYRG
+252 YTDEDTYRG

-290 YCISNAVCIP
+290 YYISNAVCIP
-300 SNVKIVFEDGVVIRK
+300 SNVKIVFEDGVVIKK

-328 VIFTFVPP
+328 VIFIFVPP
-336 SKAKVKEAIGGY
+336 SKEKKKESVSGY

-373 GMDLGHC
+373 GMDMGHC

-403 SDHVTVKNCN
+403 SQNVIVRNCN

-448 DKTICYNIEITGCKF
+448 DKTVCQNIEITNCKF

-475 LADQGQQRYHTN
+475 VANQGQQCYHTN
-487 IQIRNNIFYGSTNCA
+487 IRITNNVFFGSTNCA

-508 RNVVIADNSFRDI
+508 KNVLIEDNSFRDI

-530 SIFMGGVVDATVTRN
+530 SIFMGGVIDATVTRN

-550 YVPITVRQQIQ
+550 YVPVTIRQQIQ
-561 YALERKAGYP
+561 YELERKAGYP
-571 VSECLLT
+571 ISECQITDKNWEDLL
-578 DRNWKDMLHTNIIY
+578 RTNVIY

-602 TKDLELKQKTLKYF
+602 TKDLQLTDKTLKYF
-616 KE
+616 YE

>member
-1 MSKRCVPLGILLCLG
+1 MRRRCVPLGIIAGLG
-16 VLILVLFPAQAQA
+16 VLMLLLLSVQAQA
-29 KRKTVRANTIKAL
+29 KRRSVQANSVSAL
-42 EQATKKLAKTGGII
+42 EQATKKLEKTGGII
-56 WLGDRTYRLKKSI
+56 WLGNRTYRLKKSI
-69 VIPSHV
+69 MIPSNV
-75 TIRGKKKT
+75 TIRGRKKT
-83 VIDGSLLRG
+83 VIDGSMLKG
-92 RTAFVTR
+92 RTAFVTK
-99 DTREVHIR
+99 DSKEVHVR
-107 WIHFTKMKKGS
+107 WIHFTKMQKGS
-118 AIKGIRSRNMRI
+118 AVKGIRSRNMRI
-130 TDCTFSGGDYG
+130 TDCSFTGGDYG

-146 CYRPIVSKNT
+146 CYRPIVSSNT

-162 PVRFTVSRK
+162 PIRFTISK
-171 MVKKTIKRNRRIQ
+171 KTVKKRAGRRIIKRTVI
-184 IKKYTKIVKNS
+184 TKNS
-195 ITAQRI
+195 ITAKRI
-201 KQMKN
+201 AQMKK
-206 NTVLKVKHYYVTF
+206 NTVKKVTHYYVTF
-219 SNDGKTKKRLF
+219 SNDGKKQKRLF
-230 YYRDKTDNNLYLKPE
+230 YYRDKSDNNLYLRPE

-252 YTDEPTYRG
+252 YTDEDTYRG

-290 YCISNAVCIP
+290 YYISNAVCIP
-300 SNVKIVFEDGVVIRK
+300 SNVKIVFEDGVVIKK

-328 VIFTFVPP
+328 VIFIFVPP
-336 SKAKVKEAIGGY
+336 SKEKKKESVSGY

-373 GMDLGHC
+373 GMDMGHC

-403 SDHVTVKNCN
+403 SQNVIVRNCN

-448 DKTICYNIEITGCKF
+448 DKTVCQNIEITNCKF

-475 LADQGQQRYHTN
+475 VANQGQQCYHTN
-487 IQIRNNIFYGSTNCA
+487 IRITNNVFFGSTNCA

-508 RNVVIADNSFRDI
+508 KNVLIADNSFRDI
-521 GIQNGAKNF
+521 GIQNGEKNF
-530 SIFMGGVVDATVTRN
+530 SIFMGGVIDATVTRT

-550 YVPITVRQQIQ
+550 YVPVTIRQQIQ
-561 YALERKAGYP
+561 YELERKAGYP
-571 VSECLLT
+571 ISECQITDKNWEDLL
-578 DRNWKDMLHTNIIY
+578 RTNVIY

-602 TKDLELKQKTLKYF
+602 TKDLQLTDKTLKYF
-616 KE
+616 YE

>member
-1 MSKRCVPLGILLCLG
+1 MRRRCVPLGIIAGLG
-16 VLILVLFPAQAQA
+16 VLMLLLLPVQAQA
-29 KRKTVRANTIKAL
+29 KQRSVQANSVSAL
-42 EQATKKLAKTGGII
+42 ERATKKLEKTGGII
-56 WLGDRTYRLKKSI
+56 WLGNRTYRLKKSI
-69 VIPSHV
+69 MIPSNV
-75 TIRGKKKT
+75 TIRGRKKT
-83 VIDGSLLRG
+83 VIDGSRLKG
-92 RTAFVTR
+92 RTAFVTK
-99 DTREVHIR
+99 DSKEVHVR
-107 WIHFTKMKKGS
+107 WIHFTKMQKGS
-118 AIKGIRSRNMRI
+118 AVKGIRSRNMRI
-130 TDCTFSGGDYG
+130 TDCSFTGGDYG

-146 CYRPIVSKNT
+146 CYRPIVSSNT

-162 PVRFTVSRK
+162 PIRFTISK
-171 MVKKTIKRNRRIQ
+171 KTVKKRAGRRIIKR
-184 IKKYTKIVKNS
+184 TVIVKNS
-195 ITAQRI
+195 ITAKRI
-201 KQMKN
+201 AQMKN
-206 NTVLKVKHYYVTF
+206 NTVKKVTHYYVTF
-219 SNDGKTKKRLF
+219 SNDGKKQKRLF
-230 YYRDKTDNNLYLKPE
+230 YYRDRSDNNLYLRPE

-252 YTDEPTYRG
+252 YTDEDTYRG

-290 YCISNAVCIP
+290 YYISNAVCIP
-300 SNVKIVFEDGVVIRK
+300 SNVKIVFEDGVVIKK

-328 VIFTFVPP
+328 VIFIFVPP
-336 SKAKVKEAIGGY
+336 SKAKKKESVSGY

-373 GMDLGHC
+373 GMDMGHC

-403 SDHVTVKNCN
+403 SQNVIVRNCN
-413 FWKFRDYKGDTYKEA
+413 FWRFRDYKGDTYKEA

-448 DKTICYNIEITGCKF
+448 DKTVCQNIEITNCKF

-475 LADQGQQRYHTN
+475 VANQGQQCYHTN
-487 IQIRNNIFYGSTNCA
+487 IRITDNVFFGSTNCA

-508 RNVVIADNSFRDI
+508 RNVLIADNSFRDI

-530 SIFMGGVVDATVTRN
+530 SIFMGGVIDATVTRN

-550 YVPITVRQQIQ
+550 YVPVTIRQQIQ
-561 YALERKAGYP
+561 YELERKAGYP
-571 VSECLLT
+571 ISECQITDKNWEDLLS
-578 DRNWKDMLHTNIIY
+578 TNVIY

-602 TKDLELKQKTLKYF
+602 TKDLQLTDKTLKYF
-616 KE
+616 YE

>member
-1 MSKRCVPLGILLCLG
+1 MRRRCVPLGIIAGLG
-16 VLILVLFPAQAQA
+16 VLMLLLLPVQAQA
-29 KRKTVRANTIKAL
+29 KRRSVQANSVSAL
-42 EQATKKLAKTGGII
+42 EQATKKLEKTGGII
-56 WLGDRTYRLKKSI
+56 WLGNRTYRLKKSI
-69 VIPSHV
+69 MIPSNV
-75 TIRGKKKT
+75 TIRGRKKT
-83 VIDGSLLRG
+83 VIDGSMLKG
-92 RTAFVTR
+92 RTAFVTK
-99 DTREVHIR
+99 DSKEVHVR
-107 WIHFTKMKKGS
+107 WIHFTKMQNGS
-118 AIKGIRSRNMRI
+118 AVKGIRSRNMRI
-130 TDCTFSGGDYG
+130 TDCSFTGGDYG

-146 CYRPIVSKNT
+146 CYRPIVSSNT

-162 PVRFTVSRK
+162 PIRFTISK
-171 MVKKTIKRNRRIQ
+171 KTVKKRAGRRIIKRTVI
-184 IKKYTKIVKNS
+184 TKNS
-195 ITAQRI
+195 ITAKRI
-201 KQMKN
+201 AQMKK
-206 NTVLKVKHYYVTF
+206 NTVKKVTHYYVTF
-219 SNDGKTKKRLF
+219 SNDGKKQKRLF
-230 YYRDKTDNNLYLKPE
+230 YYRDKSDNNLYLRPE

-252 YTDEPTYRG
+252 YTDEDTYRG

-290 YCISNAVCIP
+290 YYISNAVCIP
-300 SNVKIVFEDGVVIRK
+300 SNVKIVFEDGVVIKK

-328 VIFTFVPP
+328 VIFIFVPP
-336 SKAKVKEAIGGY
+336 SKEKKKESVSGY

-373 GMDLGHC
+373 GMDMGHC

-403 SDHVTVKNCN
+403 SQNVIVRNCN

-448 DKTICYNIEITGCKF
+448 DKTVCQNIEITNCKF

-475 LADQGQQRYHTN
+475 VANQGQQCYHTN
-487 IQIRNNIFYGSTNCA
+487 IRITNNVFFGSTNCA

-508 RNVVIADNSFRDI
+508 KNVLIADNSFRDI

-530 SIFMGGVVDATVTRN
+530 SIFMGGVIDATVTRN

-550 YVPITVRQQIQ
+550 YVPVTIRQQIQ
-561 YALERKAGYP
+561 YELERKAGYP
-571 VSECLLT
+571 ISECQITDKNWEDLL
-578 DRNWKDMLHTNIIY
+578 RTNVIY

-602 TKDLELKQKTLKYF
+602 TKDLQLTDKTLKYF
-616 KE
+616 YE

>member
-1 MSKRCVPLGILLCLG
+1 MKRRCVPLGIIAGLG
-16 VLILVLFPAQAQA
+16 VLMLLLLPVQAQA
-29 KRKTVRANTIKAL
+29 KRRSVQANSVSTL
-42 EQATKKLAKTGGII
+42 EQATKKLEKTGGII
-56 WLGDRTYRLKKSI
+56 WLGNRTYRLKKSI
-69 VIPSHV
+69 MIPSNV
-75 TIRGKKKT
+75 TIRGRKKT
-83 VIDGSLLRG
+83 VIDGSMLKG
-92 RTAFVTR
+92 RTAFVTK
-99 DTREVHIR
+99 DSKEVHVR
-107 WIHFTKMKKGS
+107 WIHFTKMQKGS
-118 AIKGIRSRNMRI
+118 AVKGIRSRNMRI
-130 TDCTFSGGDYG
+130 TDCSFTGGDYG

-146 CYRPIVSKNT
+146 CYRPIVSSNT

-162 PVRFTVSRK
+162 PIRFTISK
-171 MVKKTIKRNRRIQ
+171 KTVKKRAGRRIIKRTVI
-184 IKKYTKIVKNS
+184 TKNS
-195 ITAQRI
+195 ITAKRI
-201 KQMKN
+201 AQMKK
-206 NTVLKVKHYYVTF
+206 NTVKKVTHYYVTF
-219 SNDGKTKKRLF
+219 SNDGKKQKRLF
-230 YYRDKTDNNLYLKPE
+230 YYRDKSDNNLYLRPE

-252 YTDEPTYRG
+252 YTDEDTYRG

-290 YCISNAVCIP
+290 YYISNAVCIP
-300 SNVKIVFEDGVVIRK
+300 SNVKIVFEDGVVIKK

-328 VIFTFVPP
+328 VIFIFVSP
-336 SKAKVKEAIGGY
+336 SKEKKKESVSGY

-373 GMDLGHC
+373 GMDMGHC

-403 SDHVTVKNCN
+403 SQNVIVRNCN

-448 DKTICYNIEITGCKF
+448 DKTVCQNIEITNCKF

-475 LADQGQQRYHTN
+475 VANQGQQCYHTN
-487 IQIRNNIFYGSTNCA
+487 IRITNNVFFGSTNCA
-502 IRALNW
+502 IRAMNW
-508 RNVVIADNSFRDI
+508 KNVLIADNSFRDI

-530 SIFMGGVVDATVTRN
+530 SIFMGGVIDATVTRN

-550 YVPITVRQQIQ
+550 YVPVTIRQQIQ
-561 YALERKAGYP
+561 YELERKAGYP
-571 VSECLLT
+571 ISECQITDKNWEDLL
-578 DRNWKDMLHTNIIY
+578 RTNVIY

-602 TKDLELKQKTLKYF
+602 TKDLQLTDKTLKYF
-616 KE
+616 YE

>member
-1 MSKRCVPLGILLCLG
+1 MRRRCVPLGIIAGLG
-16 VLILVLFPAQAQA
+16 VLMLLLLPVQAQA
-29 KRKTVRANTIKAL
+29 KRRSVQANSVSAL
-42 EQATKKLAKTGGII
+42 EQATKKLEKTGGII
-56 WLGDRTYRLKKSI
+56 WLGNRTYRLKKSI
-69 VIPSHV
+69 MIPSNV
-75 TIRGKKKT
+75 TIRGRKKT
-83 VIDGSLLRG
+83 VIDGSMLKG
-92 RTAFVTR
+92 RTAFVTK
-99 DTREVHIR
+99 DSKEVHVR
-107 WIHFTKMKKGS
+107 WIHFTKMQKGS
-118 AIKGIRSRNMRI
+118 AVKGIRSRNMRI
-130 TDCTFSGGDYG
+130 TDCSFTGGDYG

-146 CYRPIVSKNT
+146 CYRPIVSSNT

-162 PVRFTVSRK
+162 PIRFTISK
-171 MVKKTIKRNRRIQ
+171 KTVKKRVGRRIIKRTVI
-184 IKKYTKIVKNS
+184 TKNS
-195 ITAQRI
+195 ITAKRI
-201 KQMKN
+201 AQMKK
-206 NTVLKVKHYYVTF
+206 NTVKKVTHYYVTF
-219 SNDGKTKKRLF
+219 SNDGKKQKRLF
-230 YYRDKTDNNLYLKPE
+230 YYRDKSDNNLYLRPE

-252 YTDEPTYRG
+252 YTDEDTYRG

-290 YCISNAVCIP
+290 YYISNAVCIP
-300 SNVKIVFEDGVVIRK
+300 SNVKIVFEDGVVIKK

-328 VIFTFVPP
+328 VIFIFVPP
-336 SKAKVKEAIGGY
+336 SKEKKKESVSGY

-358 IGNVVIDCN
+358 IGNVVIDGN

-373 GMDLGHC
+373 GMDMGHC

-403 SDHVTVKNCN
+403 SQNVIVRNCN

-448 DKTICYNIEITGCKF
+448 DKTVCQNIEITNCKF

-475 LADQGQQRYHTN
+475 VANQGQQCYHTN
-487 IQIRNNIFYGSTNCA
+487 IRITNNVFFGSTNCA

-508 RNVVIADNSFRDI
+508 KNVLIADNSFRDI

-530 SIFMGGVVDATVTRN
+530 SIFMGGVIDATVTRN

-550 YVPITVRQQIQ
+550 YVPVTIRQQIQ
-561 YALERKAGYP
+561 YELERKAGYP
-571 VSECLLT
+571 ISECQITDKNWEDLL
-578 DRNWKDMLHTNIIY
+578 RTNVIY

-602 TKDLELKQKTLKYF
+602 TKDLQLTDKTLKYF
-616 KE
+616 YE

>member
-1 MSKRCVPLGILLCLG
+1 MRRRCVPLGIIAGLG
-16 VLILVLFPAQAQA
+16 VLMLLLLPVQAQA
-29 KRKTVRANTIKAL
+29 KRRSVQANSVSAL
-42 EQATKKLAKTGGII
+42 ERATKKLEKTGGII
-56 WLGDRTYRLKKSI
+56 WLGNRTYRLKKSI
-69 VIPSHV
+69 MIPSNV
-75 TIRGKKKT
+75 TIRGRKKT
-83 VIDGSLLRG
+83 VIDGSLLKG
-92 RTAFVTR
+92 RTAFVTK
-99 DTREVHIR
+99 DSKEVHVR
-107 WIHFTKMKKGS
+107 WIHFTKMQKGS
-118 AIKGIRSRNMRI
+118 AVKGIRSRNMRI
-130 TDCTFSGGDYG
+130 TDCSFAGGDYG

-146 CYRPIVSKNT
+146 CYRPIVSNNT

-162 PVRFTVSRK
+162 PIRFTISK
-171 MVKKTIKRNRRIQ
+171 KTVKKRAGRRIIKRTVI
-184 IKKYTKIVKNS
+184 TKNS
-195 ITAQRI
+195 ITAKRI
-201 KQMKN
+201 AQMKK
-206 NTVLKVKHYYVTF
+206 NTVKKVTHYYVTF
-219 SNDGKTKKRLF
+219 SNDGKKQKRLF
-230 YYRDKTDNNLYLKPE
+230 YYRDKSDNNLYLRPE

-252 YTDEPTYRG
+252 YTDEDTYRG

-290 YCISNAVCIP
+290 YYISNAVCIP
-300 SNVKIVFEDGVVIRK
+300 SNVKIVFEDGVVIKK

-328 VIFTFVPP
+328 VIFIFVPP
-336 SKAKVKEAIGGY
+336 SKAKKKESVS

-373 GMDLGHC
+373 GMDMGHC

-403 SDHVTVKNCN
+403 SQNVIVRNCN

-448 DKTICYNIEITGCKF
+448 DKTVCQNIEITNCKF

-475 LADQGQQRYHTN
+475 VANQGQQCYHTN
-487 IQIRNNIFYGSTNCA
+487 IRITDNVFFGSTNCA

-508 RNVVIADNSFRDI
+508 RNVLIADNSFRDI

-530 SIFMGGVVDATVTRN
+530 SIFMGGVIDATVTRN

-550 YVPITVRQQIQ
+550 YVPVTIRQQIQ
-561 YALERKAGYP
+561 YELERKAGYP
-571 VSECLLT
+571 ISECQITDKNWEDLLS
-578 DRNWKDMLHTNIIY
+578 TNVIY

-602 TKDLELKQKTLKYF
+602 TKDLQLTDKTLKYF
-616 KE
+616 YE

>member
-1 MSKRCVPLGILLCLG
+1 MKRRCVPLGIIAGLG
-16 VLILVLFPAQAQA
+16 VLMLLLLPVQAQA
-29 KRKTVRANTIKAL
+29 KRRSVRANSVSAL
-42 EQATKKLAKTGGII
+42 EQATKKLKKTGGII
-56 WLGDRTYRLKKSI
+56 WLGNRTYRLKKSI
-69 VIPSHV
+69 MIPTNV
-75 TIRGKKKT
+75 TIRGRKKT
-83 VIDGSLLRG
+83 VIDGSLLKG
-92 RTAFVTR
+92 RTAFVTK
-99 DTREVHIR
+99 DSKEVHVR
-107 WIHFTKMKKGS
+107 WIHFTKMQKGS
-118 AIKGIRSRNMRI
+118 AVKGIRSRNMRI
-130 TDCTFSGGDYG
+130 TDCSFTGGDYG

-146 CYRPIVSKNT
+146 CYRPIVSSNT

-162 PVRFTVSRK
+162 PIRFTISK
-171 MVKKTIKRNRRIQ
+171 KTVKKRAGRRLIKRTVI
-184 IKKYTKIVKNS
+184 TKNS
-195 ITAQRI
+195 ITAKRI
-201 KQMKN
+201 AQMKN
-206 NTVLKVKHYYVTF
+206 NTVKKVTHYYVTF
-219 SNDGKTKKRLF
+219 SNDGKKQKRLF
-230 YYRDKTDNNLYLKPE
+230 YYRDKSDNNLYLRPE

-252 YTDEPTYRG
+252 YTDEDTYRG

-290 YCISNAVCIP
+290 YYISNAVCIP
-300 SNVKIVFEDGVVIRK
+300 SNVKIVFEDGVVIKK

-328 VIFTFVPP
+328 VIFIFVPP
-336 SKAKVKEAIGGY
+336 SKAKKKESVSGY

-373 GMDLGHC
+373 GMDMGHC

-403 SDHVTVKNCN
+403 SQNVIVRNCN

-448 DKTICYNIEITGCKF
+448 DKTVCQNIEITNCKF

-475 LADQGQQRYHTN
+475 VANQGQQCYHTN
-487 IQIRNNIFYGSTNCA
+487 IRITDNVFFGSTNCA

-508 RNVVIADNSFRDI
+508 RNVLIADNSFRDI

-530 SIFMGGVVDATVTRN
+530 SIFMGGVIDATVTRN

-550 YVPITVRQQIQ
+550 YVPVTIRQQIQ
-561 YALERKAGYP
+561 YELERKAGYP
-571 VSECLLT
+571 ISECQITDKNWEDLLS
-578 DRNWKDMLHTNIIY
+578 TNVIY

-602 TKDLELKQKTLKYF
+602 TKDLQLTDKTLKYF
-616 KE
+616 YE

>member
-1 MSKRCVPLGILLCLG
+1 MRRRCVPLGIIAGLG
-16 VLILVLFPAQAQA
+16 VLMLLLLPVQAQA
-29 KRKTVRANTIKAL
+29 KRRSVQANSVSAL
-42 EQATKKLAKTGGII
+42 EQATKKLEKTGGII
-56 WLGDRTYRLKKSI
+56 WLGNRTYRLKKSI
-69 VIPSHV
+69 MIPSNV
-75 TIRGKKKT
+75 TIRGRKKT
-83 VIDGSLLRG
+83 VIDGLMLKG
-92 RTAFVTR
+92 RTAFVTK
-99 DTREVHIR
+99 DSKEVHVR
-107 WIHFTKMKKGS
+107 WIHFTKMQKGS
-118 AIKGIRSRNMRI
+118 AVKGIRSRNMRI
-130 TDCTFSGGDYG
+130 TDCSFTGGDYG

-146 CYRPIVSKNT
+146 CYRPIVSSNT

-162 PVRFTVSRK
+162 PIRFTISK
-171 MVKKTIKRNRRIQ
+171 KTVKKRAGRRIIKRTVI
-184 IKKYTKIVKNS
+184 TKNS
-195 ITAQRI
+195 ITAKRI
-201 KQMKN
+201 AQMKK
-206 NTVLKVKHYYVTF
+206 NTVKKVTHYYVTF
-219 SNDGKTKKRLF
+219 SNDGKKQKRLF
-230 YYRDKTDNNLYLKPE
+230 YYRDKSDNNLYLRPE

-252 YTDEPTYRG
+252 YTDEDTYRG

-290 YCISNAVCIP
+290 YYISNAVCIP
-300 SNVKIVFEDGVVIRK
+300 SNVKIVFEDGVVIKK

-328 VIFTFVPP
+328 VIFIFVPP
-336 SKAKVKEAIGGY
+336 SKEKKKESVSGY

-373 GMDLGHC
+373 GMDMGHC

-403 SDHVTVKNCN
+403 SQNVIVRNCN

-448 DKTICYNIEITGCKF
+448 DKTVCQNIEITNCKF

-475 LADQGQQRYHTN
+475 VANQGQQCYHTN
-487 IQIRNNIFYGSTNCA
+487 IRITNNVFFGSTNCA

-508 RNVVIADNSFRDI
+508 KNVLIADNSFRDI

-530 SIFMGGVVDATVTRN
+530 SIFMGGVIDATVTRN

-550 YVPITVRQQIQ
+550 YVPVTIRQQIQ
-561 YALERKAGYP
+561 YELERKAGYP
-571 VSECLLT
+571 ISECQITDKNWEDLL
-578 DRNWKDMLHTNIIY
+578 RTNVIY

-602 TKDLELKQKTLKYF
+602 TKDLQLTDKTLKYF
-616 KE
+616 YE

>member
-1 MSKRCVPLGILLCLG
+1 MRRRCVPLGIIAGLG
-16 VLILVLFPAQAQA
+16 VLMLLLLPVQAQA
-29 KRKTVRANTIKAL
+29 KRRSVQANSVSAL
-42 EQATKKLAKTGGII
+42 EQATKKLEKTGGII
-56 WLGDRTYRLKKSI
+56 WLGNRTYRLKKSI
-69 VIPSHV
+69 MIPSNI
-75 TIRGKKKT
+75 TIRGRKKT
-83 VIDGSLLRG
+83 VIDGSMLKG
-92 RTAFVTR
+92 RTAFVTK
-99 DTREVHIR
+99 DSKEVHVR
-107 WIHFTKMKKGS
+107 WIHFTKMQKGS
-118 AIKGIRSRNMRI
+118 AVKGIRSRNMRI
-130 TDCTFSGGDYG
+130 TDCSFTGGDYG

-146 CYRPIVSKNT
+146 CYRPIASSNT
-156 FTKLGQ
+156 FIKLGQ
-162 PVRFTVSRK
+162 PIRFTISK
-171 MVKKTIKRNRRIQ
+171 KTVKKRAGRRIIKRTVI
-184 IKKYTKIVKNS
+184 TKNS
-195 ITAQRI
+195 ITAKRI
-201 KQMKN
+201 AQMKK
-206 NTVLKVKHYYVTF
+206 NTVKKVTHYYVTF
-219 SNDGKTKKRLF
+219 SNDGKKQKRLF
-230 YYRDKTDNNLYLKPE
+230 YYRDKSDNNLYLRPE

-252 YTDEPTYRG
+252 YTDEDTYRG

-290 YCISNAVCIP
+290 YYISNAVCIP
-300 SNVKIVFEDGVVIRK
+300 SNVKIVFEDGVVIKK

-328 VIFTFVPP
+328 VIFIFVPP
-336 SKAKVKEAIGGY
+336 SKEKKKESVSGY

-373 GMDLGHC
+373 GMDMGHC

-403 SDHVTVKNCN
+403 SQNVIVRNCN

-448 DKTICYNIEITGCKF
+448 DKTVCQNIEITNCKF

-475 LADQGQQRYHTN
+475 VANQGQQCYHTN
-487 IQIRNNIFYGSTNCA
+487 IRITNNVFFGSTNCA

-508 RNVVIADNSFRDI
+508 KNVLIADNSFRDI

-530 SIFMGGVVDATVTRN
+530 SIFMGGVIDATVTRN

-550 YVPITVRQQIQ
+550 YVPVTIRQQIQ
-561 YALERKAGYP
+561 YELERKAGYP
-571 VSECLLT
+571 ISECQITDKNWEDLL
-578 DRNWKDMLHTNIIY
+578 RTNVIY

-602 TKDLELKQKTLKYF
+602 TKDLQLTDKTLKYF
-616 KE
+616 YE

>member
-1 MSKRCVPLGILLCLG
+1 MKRRCVPLGIIAGLG
-16 VLILVLFPAQAQA
+16 VLMLLLLPVQAQA
-29 KRKTVRANTIKAL
+29 KRRSVRANSVSAL
-42 EQATKKLAKTGGII
+42 EQATKKLEKNGGII
-56 WLGDRTYRLKKSI
+56 WLGNRTYRLKKSI
-69 VIPSHV
+69 MIPSNV
-75 TIRGKKKT
+75 TIRGRKKT
-83 VIDGSLLRG
+83 VIDGSLLKG
-92 RTAFVTR
+92 RTAFVTK
-99 DTREVHIR
+99 DSKEVHVR
-107 WIHFTKMKKGS
+107 WIHFTKMLKGS
-118 AIKGIRSRNMRI
+118 AVKGIRSRNMRI
-130 TDCTFSGGDYG
+130 TDCSFTGGDYG

-146 CYRPIVSKNT
+146 CYRPIVSNNT

-162 PVRFTVSRK
+162 PIRFTISK
-171 MVKKTIKRNRRIQ
+171 KTVKKRAGRRLIKRTVI
-184 IKKYTKIVKNS
+184 TKNS
-195 ITAQRI
+195 ITAKRI
-201 KQMKN
+201 AQMKN
-206 NTVLKVKHYYVTF
+206 NTVKKVTHYYVTF
-219 SNDGKTKKRLF
+219 SNDGKKQKRLF
-230 YYRDKTDNNLYLKPE
+230 YYRDKSDNNLYLRPE

-252 YTDEPTYRG
+252 YTDEDTYRG

-290 YCISNAVCIP
+290 YYISNAVCIP
-300 SNVKIVFEDGVVIRK
+300 SNVKIVFEDGVVIKK

-328 VIFTFVPP
+328 VIFIFVPP
-336 SKAKVKEAIGGY
+336 SKAKKKESVSGY

-373 GMDLGHC
+373 GMDMGHC

-403 SDHVTVKNCN
+403 SQNVIVRNCN

-448 DKTICYNIEITGCKF
+448 DKTVCQNIEITNCKF

-475 LADQGQQRYHTN
+475 VANQGQQCYHTN
-487 IQIRNNIFYGSTNCA
+487 IRITDNVFFGSTNCA

-508 RNVVIADNSFRDI
+508 RNVLIADNSFRDI

-530 SIFMGGVVDATVTRN
+530 SIFMGGVIDATVTRN

-550 YVPITVRQQIQ
+550 YVPVTIRQQIQ
-561 YALERKAGYP
+561 YELERKAGYP
-571 VSECLLT
+571 ISECQITDKNWEDLLS
-578 DRNWKDMLHTNIIY
+578 TNVIY

-602 TKDLELKQKTLKYF
+602 TKDLQLTDKTLKYF
-616 KE
+616 NE

>member
-1 MSKRCVPLGILLCLG
+1 MLLLLP
-16 VLILVLFPAQAQA
+16 VQAQA
-29 KRKTVRANTIKAL
+29 KRRSVQANSVSAL
-42 EQATKKLAKTGGII
+42 EQATKKLEKTGGII
-56 WLGDRTYRLKKSI
+56 WLGNRTYRLKKSI
-69 VIPSHV
+69 MIPSNV
-75 TIRGKKKT
+75 TIRGRKKT
-83 VIDGSLLRG
+83 VIDGSMLKG
-92 RTAFVTR
+92 RTAFVTK
-99 DTREVHIR
+99 DSKEVHVR
-107 WIHFTKMKKGS
+107 WIHFTKMQKGS
-118 AIKGIRSRNMRI
+118 AVKGIRSRNMRI
-130 TDCTFSGGDYG
+130 TDCSFTGGDYG

-146 CYRPIVSKNT
+146 CYRPIVSSNT

-162 PVRFTVSRK
+162 PIRFTISK
-171 MVKKTIKRNRRIQ
+171 KTVKKRAGRRIIKRTVI
-184 IKKYTKIVKNS
+184 TKNS
-195 ITAQRI
+195 ITAKRI
-201 KQMKN
+201 AQMKK
-206 NTVLKVKHYYVTF
+206 NTVKKVTHYYVTF
-219 SNDGKTKKRLF
+219 SNDGKKQKRLF
-230 YYRDKTDNNLYLKPE
+230 YYRDKSDNNLYLRPE

-252 YTDEPTYRG
+252 YTDEDTYRG

-290 YCISNAVCIP
+290 YYISNAVCIP
-300 SNVKIVFEDGVVIRK
+300 SNVKIVFEDGVVIKK

-328 VIFTFVPP
+328 VIFIFVPP
-336 SKAKVKEAIGGY
+336 SKEKKKESVSGY

-373 GMDLGHC
+373 GMDMGHC

-403 SDHVTVKNCN
+403 SQNVIVRNCN

-448 DKTICYNIEITGCKF
+448 DKTVCQNIEITNCKF

-475 LADQGQQRYHTN
+475 VANQGQQCYHTN
-487 IQIRNNIFYGSTNCA
+487 IRITNNVFFGSTNCA
-502 IRALNW
+502 MRALNW
-508 RNVVIADNSFRDI
+508 KNVLIADNSFRDI

-530 SIFMGGVVDATVTRN
+530 SIFMGGVIDATVTRN

-550 YVPITVRQQIQ
+550 YVPVTIRQQIQ
-561 YALERKAGYP
+561 YELERKAGYP
-571 VSECLLT
+571 ISECQITDKNWEDLL
-578 DRNWKDMLHTNIIY
+578 RTNVIY

-602 TKDLELKQKTLKYF
+602 TKDLQLTDKTLKYF
-616 KE
+616 YE

>member
-1 MSKRCVPLGILLCLG
+1 MLLLLP
-16 VLILVLFPAQAQA
+16 VQAQA
-29 KRKTVRANTIKAL
+29 KRRSVQANSVSAL
-42 EQATKKLAKTGGII
+42 EQATKKLEKTGGII
-56 WLGDRTYRLKKSI
+56 WLGNRTYRLKKSI
-69 VIPSHV
+69 MIPSNV
-75 TIRGKKKT
+75 TIRGRKKT
-83 VIDGSLLRG
+83 VIDGSMLKG
-92 RTAFVTR
+92 RTAFVTK
-99 DTREVHIR
+99 DSKEVHVR
-107 WIHFTKMKKGS
+107 WIYFAKMQKGS
-118 AIKGIRSRNMRI
+118 AVKGIRSRNMRI
-130 TDCTFSGGDYG
+130 TDCSFTGGDYG

-146 CYRPIVSKNT
+146 CYRPIVSSNT

-162 PVRFTVSRK
+162 PIRFTISK
-171 MVKKTIKRNRRIQ
+171 KTVKKRAGRRIIKRTVI
-184 IKKYTKIVKNS
+184 TKNS
-195 ITAQRI
+195 ITAKRI
-201 KQMKN
+201 AQMKK
-206 NTVLKVKHYYVTF
+206 NTVKKVTHYYVTF
-219 SNDGKTKKRLF
+219 SNDGKKQKRLF
-230 YYRDKTDNNLYLKPE
+230 YYRDKSDNNLYLRPE

-252 YTDEPTYRG
+252 YTDEDTYRG

-290 YCISNAVCIP
+290 YYISNAVCIP
-300 SNVKIVFEDGVVIRK
+300 SNVKIVFEDGVVIKK

-328 VIFTFVPP
+328 VIFIFVPP
-336 SKAKVKEAIGGY
+336 SKEKKKESVSGY

-373 GMDLGHC
+373 GMDMGHC

-403 SDHVTVKNCN
+403 SQNVIVRNCN

-448 DKTICYNIEITGCKF
+448 DKTVCQNIEITNCKF

-475 LADQGQQRYHTN
+475 VANQGQQCYHTN
-487 IQIRNNIFYGSTNCA
+487 IRITNNVFFGSTNCA

-508 RNVVIADNSFRDI
+508 KNVLIADNSFRDI

-530 SIFMGGVVDATVTRN
+530 SIFMGGVIDATVTRN

-550 YVPITVRQQIQ
+550 YVPVTIRQQIQ
-561 YALERKAGYP
+561 YELERKAGYP
-571 VSECLLT
+571 ISECQIT
-578 DRNWKDMLHTNIIY
+578 DKNWKDLLRTNVIY

-602 TKDLELKQKTLKYF
+602 TKDLQLTDKTLKYF
-616 KE
+616 YE

>member
-1 MSKRCVPLGILLCLG
+1 MRRRCVPLGIIAGLG
-16 VLILVLFPAQAQA
+16 VLMLLLLPVQAQA
-29 KRKTVRANTIKAL
+29 KRRSVQANSVSAL
-42 EQATKKLAKTGGII
+42 ERATKKLEKTGGII
-56 WLGDRTYRLKKSI
+56 WLGNRTYRLKKSI
-69 VIPSHV
+69 MIPSNV
-75 TIRGKKKT
+75 TIRGRKKT
-83 VIDGSLLRG
+83 VIDGSRLKG
-92 RTAFVTR
+92 RTAFVTK
-99 DTREVHIR
+99 DSKEVHVR
-107 WIHFTKMKKGS
+107 WIHFTKMQKGS
-118 AIKGIRSRNMRI
+118 AVKGIRSRNMRI
-130 TDCTFSGGDYG
+130 TDCSFAGGDYG

-146 CYRPIVSKNT
+146 CYRPIVSSNT
-156 FTKLGQ
+156 FILLGQ
-162 PVRFTVSRK
+162 PIRFTISK
-171 MVKKTIKRNRRIQ
+171 KTVKKRAGRRIIKR
-184 IKKYTKIVKNS
+184 TVIVKNS
-195 ITAQRI
+195 ITAKRI
-201 KQMKN
+201 AQMKN
-206 NTVLKVKHYYVTF
+206 NTVKKVTHYYVTF
-219 SNDGKTKKRLF
+219 SNDGKKQKRLF
-230 YYRDKTDNNLYLKPE
+230 YYRDRSDNNLYLRPE

-252 YTDEPTYRG
+252 YTDEDTYRG

-290 YCISNAVCIP
+290 YYISNAVCIP
-300 SNVKIVFEDGVVIRK
+300 SNVKIVFEDGVVIKK

-328 VIFTFVPP
+328 VIFIFVPP
-336 SKAKVKEAIGGY
+336 SKAKKKESVSGY

-373 GMDLGHC
+373 GMDMGHC

-403 SDHVTVKNCN
+403 SQNVIVRNCN

-448 DKTICYNIEITGCKF
+448 DKTVCQNIEITNCKF

-475 LADQGQQRYHTN
+475 VANQGQQCYHTN
-487 IQIRNNIFYGSTNCA
+487 IRITDNVFFGSTNCA

-508 RNVVIADNSFRDI
+508 RNVLIADNSFRDI

-530 SIFMGGVVDATVTRN
+530 SIFMGGVIDATVTRN

-550 YVPITVRQQIQ
+550 YVPVTIRQQIQ
-561 YALERKAGYP
+561 YELERKAGYP
-571 VSECLLT
+571 ISECQITDKNWEDLLS
-578 DRNWKDMLHTNIIY
+578 TNVIY

-602 TKDLELKQKTLKYF
+602 TKDLQLTDKTLKYF
-616 KE
+616 YE

>member
-1 MSKRCVPLGILLCLG
+1 MLLLLP
-16 VLILVLFPAQAQA
+16 VQAQA
-29 KRKTVRANTIKAL
+29 KRRSVQANSVSAL
-42 EQATKKLAKTGGII
+42 EQATKKLEKTGGII
-56 WLGDRTYRLKKSI
+56 WLGNRTYRLKKSI
-69 VIPSHV
+69 MIPSNV
-75 TIRGKKKT
+75 TIRGRKKT
-83 VIDGSLLRG
+83 VIDGSMLKG
-92 RTAFVTR
+92 RTAFVTK
-99 DTREVHIR
+99 DSKEVHVR
-107 WIHFTKMKKGS
+107 WIHFTKMQKGS
-118 AIKGIRSRNMRI
+118 AVKGIRSRNMRI
-130 TDCTFSGGDYG
+130 TDCSFTGGDYG

-146 CYRPIVSKNT
+146 CYRPIVSSNT

-162 PVRFTVSRK
+162 PIRFTISK
-171 MVKKTIKRNRRIQ
+171 KTVKKRAGRRIIKRTVI
-184 IKKYTKIVKNS
+184 TKNS
-195 ITAQRI
+195 ITAKRI
-201 KQMKN
+201 AQMKK
-206 NTVLKVKHYYVTF
+206 NTVKKATHYYVTF
-219 SNDGKTKKRLF
+219 SNDGKKQKRLF
-230 YYRDKTDNNLYLKPE
+230 YYRDKSDNNLYLRPE

-252 YTDEPTYRG
+252 YTDEDTYRG

-290 YCISNAVCIP
+290 YYISNAVCIP
-300 SNVKIVFEDGVVIRK
+300 SNVKIVFEDGVVIKK

-328 VIFTFVPP
+328 VIFIFVPP
-336 SKAKVKEAIGGY
+336 SKEKKKESVSGY

-373 GMDLGHC
+373 GMDMGHC

-403 SDHVTVKNCN
+403 SQNVIVRNCN

-448 DKTICYNIEITGCKF
+448 DKTVCQNIEITNCKF

-475 LADQGQQRYHTN
+475 VANQGQQCYHTN
-487 IQIRNNIFYGSTNCA
+487 IRITNNVFFGSTNCA

-508 RNVVIADNSFRDI
+508 KNVLIADNSFRDI

-530 SIFMGGVVDATVTRN
+530 SIFMGGVIDATVTRN

-550 YVPITVRQQIQ
+550 YVPVTIRQQIQ
-561 YALERKAGYP
+561 YELERKAGYP
-571 VSECLLT
+571 ISECQITDKNWEDLL
-578 DRNWKDMLHTNIIY
+578 RTNVIY

-602 TKDLELKQKTLKYF
+602 TKDLQLTDKTLKYF
-616 KE
+616 YE

>member
-1 MSKRCVPLGILLCLG
+1 MLLLLP
-16 VLILVLFPAQAQA
+16 VQAQA
-29 KRKTVRANTIKAL
+29 KRRSVQANSVSAL
-42 EQATKKLAKTGGII
+42 EQATKKLEKTGGII
-56 WLGDRTYRLKKSI
+56 WLGNRTYRLKKSI
-69 VIPSHV
+69 MIPSNV
-75 TIRGKKKT
+75 TIRGRKKT
-83 VIDGSLLRG
+83 VIDGSMLKG
-92 RTAFVTR
+92 RTAFVTK
-99 DTREVHIR
+99 DSKEVHVR
-107 WIHFTKMKKGS
+107 WIHFTKMQKGS
-118 AIKGIRSRNMRI
+118 AVKGIRSRNMRI
-130 TDCTFSGGDYG
+130 TDCSFTGGDYG

-146 CYRPIVSKNT
+146 CYRPIVSSNT

-162 PVRFTVSRK
+162 PIRFTISQK
-171 MVKKTIKRNRRIQ
+171 TVKKRAGRRIIKRTVI
-184 IKKYTKIVKNS
+184 TKNS
-195 ITAQRI
+195 ITAKRI
-201 KQMKN
+201 AQMKK
-206 NTVLKVKHYYVTF
+206 NTVKKVTHYYVTF
-219 SNDGKTKKRLF
+219 SNDGKKQKRLF
-230 YYRDKTDNNLYLKPE
+230 YYRDKSDNNLYLRPE

-252 YTDEPTYRG
+252 YTDEDTYRG

-290 YCISNAVCIP
+290 YYISNAVCIP
-300 SNVKIVFEDGVVIRK
+300 SNVKIVFEDGVVIKK

-328 VIFTFVPP
+328 VIFIFVPP
-336 SKAKVKEAIGGY
+336 SKEKKKESVSGY

-373 GMDLGHC
+373 GMDMGHC

-403 SDHVTVKNCN
+403 SQNVIVRNCN

-448 DKTICYNIEITGCKF
+448 DKTVCQNIEITNCKF

-475 LADQGQQRYHTN
+475 VANQGQQCYHTN
-487 IQIRNNIFYGSTNCA
+487 IRITNNVFFGSTNCA

-508 RNVVIADNSFRDI
+508 KNVLIADNSFRDI

-530 SIFMGGVVDATVTRN
+530 SIFMGGVIDATVTRN

-550 YVPITVRQQIQ
+550 YVPVTIRQQIQ
-561 YALERKAGYP
+561 YELERKAGYP
-571 VSECLLT
+571 ISECQITDKNWEDLL
-578 DRNWKDMLHTNIIY
+578 RTNVIY

-602 TKDLELKQKTLKYF
+602 TKDLQLTDKTLKYF
-616 KE
+616 YE

>member
-1 MSKRCVPLGILLCLG
+1 MLLLLP
-16 VLILVLFPAQAQA
+16 VQAQA
-29 KRKTVRANTIKAL
+29 KRRSVQANSVSTL
-42 EQATKKLAKTGGII
+42 EQATKKLEKTGGII
-56 WLGDRTYRLKKSI
+56 WLGNRTYRLKKSI
-69 VIPSHV
+69 MIPSNV
-75 TIRGKKKT
+75 TIRGRKKT
-83 VIDGSLLRG
+83 VIDGSMLKG
-92 RTAFVTR
+92 RTAFVTK
-99 DTREVHIR
+99 DSKEVHVR
-107 WIHFTKMKKGS
+107 WIHFTKMQKGS
-118 AIKGIRSRNMRI
+118 AVKGIRSRNMRI
-130 TDCTFSGGDYG
+130 TDCSFTGGDYG

-146 CYRPIVSKNT
+146 CYRPIVSSNT

-162 PVRFTVSRK
+162 PIRFTISK
-171 MVKKTIKRNRRIQ
+171 KTVKKRAGRRIIKRTVI
-184 IKKYTKIVKNS
+184 TKNS
-195 ITAQRI
+195 ITAKRI
-201 KQMKN
+201 AQMKK
-206 NTVLKVKHYYVTF
+206 NTVKKVTHYYVTF
-219 SNDGKTKKRLF
+219 SNDGKKQKRLF
-230 YYRDKTDNNLYLKPE
+230 YYRDKSDNNLYLRPE

-252 YTDEPTYRG
+252 YTDEDTYRG

-290 YCISNAVCIP
+290 YYISNAVCIP
-300 SNVKIVFEDGVVIRK
+300 SNVKIVFEDGVVIKK

-328 VIFTFVPP
+328 VIFIFVSP
-336 SKAKVKEAIGGY
+336 SKEKKKESVSGY

-403 SDHVTVKNCN
+403 SQNVIVRNCN

-448 DKTICYNIEITGCKF
+448 DKTVCQNIEITNCKF

-475 LADQGQQRYHTN
+475 VANQGQQCYHTN
-487 IQIRNNIFYGSTNCA
+487 IRITNNVFFGSTNCA
-502 IRALNW
+502 IRAMNW
-508 RNVVIADNSFRDI
+508 KNVLIADNSFRDI

-530 SIFMGGVVDATVTRN
+530 SIFMGGVIDATVTRN

-550 YVPITVRQQIQ
+550 YVPVTIRQQIQ
-561 YALERKAGYP
+561 YELERKAGYP
-571 VSECLLT
+571 ISECQITDKNWEDLL
-578 DRNWKDMLHTNIIY
+578 RTNVIY

-602 TKDLELKQKTLKYF
+602 TKDLQLTDKTLKYF
-616 KE
+616 YE